1 MIFFH
6 FAKLQNSCISNT
18 EYISSYIEI
27 NFQKNLMEGSK
38 KLFLLDAYAL
48 IYRGYYAFIKNPRI
62 NSKGTDTSAILGFMN
77 SLLEIIRTQ
86 KPDYLAVAFD
96 KGGSVTR
103 SEMFT
108 EYKSNRDKTP
118 EPIILAI
125 PYIKDILTSMKIPI
139 LEKEGYEAD
148 DVIGTVAKDAEDK
161 NFKVYMVTPD
171 KDFAQLV
178 SDNIFLCK
186 PARMGNSMEIWGVDE
201 VKDKFEIDNPEQV
214 IDYLGMMGD
223 SVDNIPGLP
232 GVGDKTAKK
241 FIKQYGSLENLLQN
255 AHEITGKL
263 GEKISNNKDL
273 GVLSK
278 KLARIILDVPIDY
291 NLNDFELSKPDNT
304 AVFEVFDELEFR
316 RIKETFYKIF
326 GLDKSE
332 KSDPKK
338 DYIQGDLF
346 GNNVVDNSK
355 LNLNKSKSY
364 YQRIESSDELQ
375 YFTKKLL
382 QQKIVAFDTETE
394 GLNSLE
400 TEIVGI
406 SFSWEK
412 GKGFYLPI
420 KKDKTIQLEY
430 FNILKPFF
438 NNKEIIKVGH
448 NIKFDIKVLFKYD
461 VVVSEPIF
469 DTMVAHYLINPDMRH
484 NLDTLSESYLNYSP
498 ISIESL
504 IGKKGKNQ
512 KSMRDIPIDEVTNYA
527 SEDADLSLQL
537 KYIFDKELESNGVK
551 DIFHEI
557 EIPII
562 NVLSDM
568 EKEGINIDSTYL
580 NKLEQE
586 FEKDLNKLKKDIFNQ
601 SGEEFNLNSPK
612 QLGDILFDKL
622 KLVSK
627 PKKTK
632 TGQYSTS
639 EEVLSS
645 LADDHEIIRSILEWR
660 SLDKLQN
667 TYVKS
672 LPNEVSIRTNK
683 IHTKFNQTVTTTGR
697 LSSNSPNLQ
706 NIPIRTQNGQKIR
719 KAFIPRNDDFELM
732 AADYSQIELRVIAS
746 ISKDQNMIG
755 AFINNQDIHTI
766 TASKIYNI
774 KPDKVTREQ
783 RGNAKTVNFG
793 IIYGVSAFGLSQQ
806 TNLTRSESKLMIES
820 YFENYP
826 GLKSYMSNQ
835 IDFARTNGYVETIMG
850 RRRYLQNINSQNN
863 MIRSG
868 AERNAINA
876 PIQGSAADIIKIA
889 MIRIHNEFK
898 KQSLKSKMLLQV
910 HDELVFDVFCK
921 EKELV
926 QGIVKNTMESAV
938 KLDVPLKVDLDF
950 GKNWLEA
957 H

>member
-1 MIFFH
+1 ME
-6 FAKLQNSCISNT
+6 NS
-18 EYISSYIEI
+18 
-27 NFQKNLMEGSK
+27 KN
-38 KLFLLDAYAL
+38 LFLLDAYAL

-77 SLLEIIRTQ
+77 SLFEIIRTQ
-86 KPDYLAVAFD
+86 NPDYLAVAFD

-103 SEMFT
+103 SEMFE

-118 EPIILAI
+118 EPILVAI
-125 PYIKDILTSMKIPI
+125 PYIKEILEGMKIPI
-139 LEKEGYEAD
+139 LEKEGFEAD
-148 DVIGTVAKDAEDK
+148 DIIGTVAKDAEEN

-201 VKDKFEIDNPEQV
+201 VKDKFEVESPDQV

-255 AHEITGKL
+255 AHEVTGKL
-263 GEKISNNKDL
+263 GEKIIDNKEL

-278 KLARIILDVPIDY
+278 KLAKIILDVPIDY
-291 NLNDFELSKPDNT
+291 NLDEFKLSDPDKEI
-304 AVFEVFDELEFR
+304 VLKVFDELEFR
-316 RIKETFYKIF
+316 RIKETFFKIF
-326 GLDKSE
+326 GTNSNQLEE
-332 KSDPKK
+332 KGAEVV
-338 DYIQGDLF
+338 QGDLF
-346 GNNVVDNSK
+346 SETYNLESNKDS
-355 LNLNKSKSY
+355 LNGSKSI
-364 YQRIESSDELQ
+364 YQRIESFEEL
-375 YFTKKLL
+375 KLL
-382 QQKIVAFDTETE
+382 VEKMMKQEIVAFDTETE
-394 GLNSLE
+394 GLNALE
-400 TEIVGI
+400 TDIVGI
-406 SFSWEK
+406 SFSWQK
-412 GKGFYLPI
+412 GIGYYLPI
-420 KKDKTIQLEY
+420 KNNKSAHEKSFE
-430 FNILKPFF
+430 ILRPFF
-438 NNKEIIKVGH
+438 ESTEIIKVGH
-448 NIKFDIKVLFKYD
+448 NIKFDIQVLHKYNVKV
-461 VVVSEPIF
+461 SSPIY

-512 KSMRDIPIDEVTNYA
+512 ISMRDVSIDKITDYA
-527 SEDADLSLQL
+527 SEDSDITLQL
-537 KYIFDKELESNGVK
+537 KSIFDKEIEVNNLSK
-551 DIFHEI
+551 IFYDI
-557 EIPII
+557 EIPMI
-562 NVLSDM
+562 NVLSEM
-568 EKEGINIDSTYL
+568 ETEGIKIDTSYL
-580 NKLEQE
+580 EKLDKE
-586 FEKDLNKLKKDIFNQ
+586 FEEDLEKLKKEIFKK

-612 QLGDILFDKL
+612 QLGEILFDKL

-645 LADDHEIIRSILEWR
+645 LANDHKIIEDILEWR

-672 LPNEVSIRTNK
+672 LPNEVSSLTNRV
-683 IHTKFNQTVTTTGR
+683 HSSFNQTVTTTGR
-697 LSSNSPNLQ
+697 LSSNNPNLQ
-706 NIPIRTQNGQKIR
+706 NIPIRTANGQKIR
-719 KAFIPRNDDFELM
+719 RAFIPRGSDYILM

-746 ISKDQNMIG
+746 ISNEKNMID
-755 AFINNQDIHTI
+755 AFVNNQDIHTM
-766 TASKIYNI
+766 TASKIYNVD
-774 KPDKVTREQ
+774 PENVTREQ

-806 TNLTRSESKLMIES
+806 TDLNRSESKVMIDN
-820 YFENYP
+820 YFLNYP
-826 GLKSYMSNQ
+826 GLKKYMSDQ
-835 IDFARTNGYVETIMG
+835 IDFARNNGYVETIMG

-863 MIRSG
+863 MLRSSS
-868 AERNAINA
+868 ERNAINA

-889 MIRIHNEFK
+889 MININSELK

-910 HDELVFDVFCK
+910 HDELVFDVHK
-921 EKELV
+921 SEKD
-926 QGIVKNTMESAV
+926 QIKDIVKTTMESAV
-938 KLDVPLKVDLDF
+938 KLKVPLKIDLEF

>member
-1 MIFFH
+1 ME
-6 FAKLQNSCISNT
+6 NS
-18 EYISSYIEI
+18 
-27 NFQKNLMEGSK
+27 KN
-38 KLFLLDAYAL
+38 LFLLDAYAL

-77 SLLEIIRTQ
+77 SLFEIIRTQ
-86 KPDYLAVAFD
+86 NPDYLAVAFD

-103 SEMFT
+103 SEMFE

-118 EPIILAI
+118 EPILVAI
-125 PYIKDILTSMKIPI
+125 PYIKEILEGMKIPI
-139 LEKEGYEAD
+139 LEKEGFEAD
-148 DVIGTVAKDAEDK
+148 DIIGTVAKDAEEN

-186 PARMGNSMEIWGVDE
+186 PARMGNSMEIWGLDE
-201 VKDKFEIDNPEQV
+201 VKDKFEVESPDQV

-255 AHEITGKL
+255 AHEVTGKL
-263 GEKISNNKDL
+263 GEKIIENKEL

-278 KLARIILDVPIDY
+278 KLAKIILDVPIDY
-291 NLNDFELSKPDNT
+291 NLDEFKLSNPDKEI
-304 AVFEVFDELEFR
+304 VLKVFDELEFR
-316 RIKETFYKIF
+316 RIKETFFKIF
-326 GLDKSE
+326 GTNSSQLEE
-332 KSDPKK
+332 KGAEVV
-338 DYIQGDLF
+338 QGDLF
-346 GNNVVDNSK
+346 SETYNLESNKDS
-355 LNLNKSKSY
+355 LNDSKSI
-364 YQRIESSDELQ
+364 YQRIESFEEL
-375 YFTKKLL
+375 KLL
-382 QQKIVAFDTETE
+382 VEKMMKQKIVAFDTETE
-394 GLNSLE
+394 GLNALE
-400 TEIVGI
+400 TYIVGI
-406 SFSWEK
+406 SFSWQK
-412 GKGFYLPI
+412 GIGYYLPI
-420 KKDKTIQLEY
+420 KNNKSVHEKSFE
-430 FNILKPFF
+430 ILRPFF
-438 NNKEIIKVGH
+438 ESSEIIKVGH
-448 NIKFDIKVLFKYD
+448 NIKFDIQVLHKYNIKVL
-461 VVVSEPIF
+461 SPIY

-498 ISIESL
+498 ISIDSL

-512 KSMRDIPIDEVTNYA
+512 ISMRDVSIDKITNYA
-527 SEDADLSLQL
+527 SEDADITLQL
-537 KYIFDKELESNGVK
+537 KGIFDKEIEVNNLNK
-551 DIFHEI
+551 IFYDI
-557 EIPII
+557 EIPMIS
-562 NVLSDM
+562 VLSEM
-568 EKEGINIDSTYL
+568 ETEGIKIDTSYL
-580 NKLEQE
+580 EKLDKE
-586 FEKDLNKLKKDIFNQ
+586 FEEDLGKLKKEIFKK

-612 QLGDILFDKL
+612 QLGEILFDKL

-645 LADDHEIIRSILEWR
+645 LANDHKIIEDILEWR

-672 LPNEVSIRTNK
+672 LPKEVSSLTNRV
-683 IHTKFNQTVTTTGR
+683 HSSFNQTVTSTGR
-697 LSSNSPNLQ
+697 LSSNNPNLQ
-706 NIPIRTQNGQKIR
+706 NIPIRTANGQKIR
-719 KAFIPRNDDFELM
+719 RAFIPRNSDYILM

-746 ISKDQNMIG
+746 ISNEENMID
-755 AFINNQDIHTI
+755 AFVNNQDIHTM
-766 TASKIYNI
+766 TASKIYNVE
-774 KPDKVTREQ
+774 PENVTREQ

-806 TNLTRSESKLMIES
+806 TDLNRSESKVMIDN
-820 YFENYP
+820 YFINYP
-826 GLKSYMSNQ
+826 GLKKYMSDQ
-835 IDFARTNGYVETIMG
+835 IDFARNNGYVETIMG

-863 MIRSG
+863 MLRSG

-889 MIRIHNEFK
+889 MININSEFK

-910 HDELVFDVFCK
+910 HDELVFDVHNS
-921 EKELV
+921 EKD
-926 QGIVKNTMESAV
+926 QIKDIVKTTMESAV
-938 KLDVPLKVDLDF
+938 KLKVPLNIDLEF

>member
-1 MIFFH
+1 ME
-6 FAKLQNSCISNT
+6 NS
-18 EYISSYIEI
+18 
-27 NFQKNLMEGSK
+27 KN
-38 KLFLLDAYAL
+38 LFLLDAYAL

-77 SLLEIIRTQ
+77 SLFEIIRTQ
-86 KPDYLAVAFD
+86 NPDYLAVAFD

-103 SEMFT
+103 SEMFE

-118 EPIILAI
+118 EPILVAI
-125 PYIKDILTSMKIPI
+125 PYIKKILEGMKIPI
-139 LEKEGYEAD
+139 LEKEGFEAD
-148 DVIGTVAKDAEDK
+148 DIIGTVAKDAEEN

-186 PARMGNSMEIWGVDE
+186 PARMGNSMEVWGVDE
-201 VKDKFEIDNPEQV
+201 VKDKFEVESPDQV

-255 AHEITGKL
+255 AHEVTGKL
-263 GEKISNNKDL
+263 GEKIIENKEL

-278 KLARIILDVPIDY
+278 KLAKIILDVPIDY
-291 NLNDFELSKPDNT
+291 NLAEFKLSDPDKEI
-304 AVFEVFDELEFR
+304 VLKVFDELEFR
-316 RIKETFYKIF
+316 RIKETFFKIF
-326 GLDKSE
+326 GTISSPIEE
-332 KSDPKK
+332 KGAEVV
-338 DYIQGDLF
+338 QGDLF
-346 GNNVVDNSK
+346 SETYNLESNKDS
-355 LNLNKSKSY
+355 LNDSKSI
-364 YQRIESSDELQ
+364 YQRIESFEEL
-375 YFTKKLL
+375 KLL
-382 QQKIVAFDTETE
+382 VEKMMKQEIVAFDTETE
-394 GLNSLE
+394 GLNALE
-400 TEIVGI
+400 TDIVGI
-406 SFSWEK
+406 SFSWQK
-412 GKGFYLPI
+412 GIGYYLPV
-420 KKDKTIQLEY
+420 KNNKSVHEKSFE
-430 FNILKPFF
+430 ILKPFF
-438 NNKEIIKVGH
+438 ESTEIIKVGH
-448 NIKFDIKVLFKYD
+448 NIKFDIQVLHKYNVKV
-461 VVVSEPIF
+461 SSPIY

-512 KSMRDIPIDEVTNYA
+512 ISMRDVSIDKITDYA
-527 SEDADLSLQL
+527 SEDADITLQL
-537 KYIFDKELESNGVK
+537 KSIFDKEIEVNNLGK
-551 DIFHEI
+551 IFYDI
-557 EIPII
+557 EIPMI
-562 NVLSDM
+562 NVLSEM
-568 EKEGINIDSTYL
+568 ETEGIKIDISYL
-580 NKLEQE
+580 EKLDKE
-586 FEKDLNKLKKDIFNQ
+586 FEEDLEKLKKEIFKK

-612 QLGDILFDKL
+612 QLGEILFDKL

-645 LADDHEIIRSILEWR
+645 LANDHKIIEDILEWR

-672 LPNEVSIRTNK
+672 LPNEVSSLTNRV
-683 IHTKFNQTVTTTGR
+683 HSSFNQTVTTTGR
-697 LSSNSPNLQ
+697 LSSNNPNLQ
-706 NIPIRTQNGQKIR
+706 NIPIRTANGQKIR
-719 KAFIPRNDDFELM
+719 RAFIPRGIDYILM

-746 ISKDQNMIG
+746 MSNEKNMID
-755 AFINNQDIHTI
+755 AFVNNQDIHTM
-766 TASKIYNI
+766 TASKIYNVD
-774 KPDKVTREQ
+774 PENVTREQ

-806 TNLTRSESKLMIES
+806 TDLNRSESKVMIDN
-820 YFENYP
+820 YFLNYP
-826 GLKSYMSNQ
+826 GLKKYMSDQ
-835 IDFARTNGYVETIMG
+835 IDFARNNGYVETIMG

-863 MIRSG
+863 MLRSSS
-868 AERNAINA
+868 ERNAINA

-889 MIRIHNEFK
+889 MININSELK

-910 HDELVFDVFCK
+910 HDELVFDVHK
-921 EKELV
+921 SEKD
-926 QGIVKNTMESAV
+926 QIKDIVKTTMESAV
-938 KLDVPLKVDLDF
+938 KLKVPLKIDLEF

>member
-1 MIFFH
+1 ME
-6 FAKLQNSCISNT
+6 NS
-18 EYISSYIEI
+18 
-27 NFQKNLMEGSK
+27 KN
-38 KLFLLDAYAL
+38 LFLLDAYAL

-77 SLLEIIRTQ
+77 SLFEIIRTQ
-86 KPDYLAVAFD
+86 NPDYLAVAFD

-103 SEMFT
+103 SEMFE

-118 EPIILAI
+118 EPILVAI
-125 PYIKDILTSMKIPI
+125 PYIKEILEGMKIPI
-139 LEKEGYEAD
+139 LEKEGFEAD
-148 DVIGTVAKDAEDK
+148 DIIGTVAKDAEEN

-201 VKDKFEIDNPEQV
+201 VKDKFEVESPDQV

-255 AHEITGKL
+255 AHEVTGKL
-263 GEKISNNKDL
+263 GEKIIENKEL

-278 KLARIILDVPIDY
+278 KLAKIILDVPIDY
-291 NLNDFELSKPDNT
+291 NLDEFKLSDPDKEI
-304 AVFEVFDELEFR
+304 VLKVFDELEFR
-316 RIKETFYKIF
+316 RIKETFFKIF
-326 GLDKSE
+326 GTNSSQIEE
-332 KSDPKK
+332 KGAEVV
-338 DYIQGDLF
+338 QGDLF
-346 GNNVVDNSK
+346 SETYNLESNKDS
-355 LNLNKSKSY
+355 LNDSKSI
-364 YQRIESSDELQ
+364 YQRIESFEEL
-375 YFTKKLL
+375 KLL
-382 QQKIVAFDTETE
+382 VEKMMKQEIVAFDTETE
-394 GLNSLE
+394 GLNALE
-400 TEIVGI
+400 TDIVGI
-406 SFSWEK
+406 SFSWQK
-412 GKGFYLPI
+412 GIGYYLPI
-420 KKDKTIQLEY
+420 KNNKSVHEKSFE
-430 FNILKPFF
+430 ILRPFF
-438 NNKEIIKVGH
+438 ESTEIIKVGH
-448 NIKFDIKVLFKYD
+448 NIKFDIQVLHKYNVKV
-461 VVVSEPIF
+461 SSPIY

-512 KSMRDIPIDEVTNYA
+512 ISMRDVSIDKITDYA
-527 SEDADLSLQL
+527 SEDADITLQL
-537 KYIFDKELESNGVK
+537 KSIFDKEIEVNNLGK
-551 DIFHEI
+551 IFYDI
-557 EIPII
+557 EIPMI
-562 NVLSDM
+562 NVLSEM
-568 EKEGINIDSTYL
+568 ETEGIKIDTSYL
-580 NKLEQE
+580 EKLDKE
-586 FEKDLNKLKKDIFNQ
+586 FEEDLEKLKKEIFKK

-612 QLGDILFDKL
+612 QLGEILFDKL

-645 LADDHEIIRSILEWR
+645 LANDHKIIEDILEWR

-672 LPNEVSIRTNK
+672 LPNEVSSLTNRV
-683 IHTKFNQTVTTTGR
+683 HSSFNQTVTTTGR
-697 LSSNSPNLQ
+697 LSSNNPNLQ
-706 NIPIRTQNGQKIR
+706 NIPIRTANGQKIR
-719 KAFIPRNDDFELM
+719 RAFIPRGSDYILM

-746 ISKDQNMIG
+746 MSNEEKMID
-755 AFINNQDIHTI
+755 AFVNNQDIHTM
-766 TASKIYNI
+766 TASKIYNVD
-774 KPDKVTREQ
+774 PENVTREQ

-806 TNLTRSESKLMIES
+806 TDLNRSESKVMIDN
-820 YFENYP
+820 YFLNYP
-826 GLKSYMSNQ
+826 GLKKYMSDQ
-835 IDFARTNGYVETIMG
+835 IDFARNNGYVETIMG

-863 MIRSG
+863 MLRSSS
-868 AERNAINA
+868 ERNAINA

-889 MIRIHNEFK
+889 MININSELK

-910 HDELVFDVFCK
+910 HDELVFDVHK
-921 EKELV
+921 SEKD
-926 QGIVKNTMESAV
+926 QIKDIVKTTMESAV
-938 KLDVPLKVDLDF
+938 KLKVPLKIDLEF

>member
-1 MIFFH
+1 ME
-6 FAKLQNSCISNT
+6 NS
-18 EYISSYIEI
+18 
-27 NFQKNLMEGSK
+27 KN
-38 KLFLLDAYAL
+38 LFLLDAYAL

-77 SLLEIIRTQ
+77 SLFEIIRTQ
-86 KPDYLAVAFD
+86 NPDYLAVAFD

-103 SEMFT
+103 SEMFE

-118 EPIILAI
+118 EPILVAI
-125 PYIKDILTSMKIPI
+125 PYIKEILEGMKIPI
-139 LEKEGYEAD
+139 LEKEGFEAD
-148 DVIGTVAKDAEDK
+148 DIIGTVAKDAEEN

-201 VKDKFEIDNPEQV
+201 VKDKFEVESPDQV

-255 AHEITGKL
+255 AHEVTGKL
-263 GEKISNNKDL
+263 GEKIIENKEL

-278 KLARIILDVPIDY
+278 KLAKIILDVPIDY
-291 NLNDFELSKPDNT
+291 NLDEFKLSDPDKEI
-304 AVFEVFDELEFR
+304 VLKVFDELEFR
-316 RIKETFYKIF
+316 RIKETFFKIF
-326 GLDKSE
+326 GTNSNPIEE
-332 KSDPKK
+332 KGAEVV
-338 DYIQGDLF
+338 QGDLF
-346 GNNVVDNSK
+346 SETYNLESNKDS
-355 LNLNKSKSY
+355 LNGSKSI
-364 YQRIESSDELQ
+364 YQRIESFEEL
-375 YFTKKLL
+375 KLL
-382 QQKIVAFDTETE
+382 VEKMMKQEIVAFDTETE
-394 GLNSLE
+394 GLNALE
-400 TEIVGI
+400 TDIVGI
-406 SFSWEK
+406 SFSWQK
-412 GKGFYLPI
+412 GIGYYLPI
-420 KKDKTIQLEY
+420 KNNKSAHEKSFE
-430 FNILKPFF
+430 ILRPFF
-438 NNKEIIKVGH
+438 ESTEIIKVGH
-448 NIKFDIKVLFKYD
+448 NIKFDIQVLHKYNVKV
-461 VVVSEPIF
+461 SSPIY

-512 KSMRDIPIDEVTNYA
+512 ISMRDVSIDKITDYA
-527 SEDADLSLQL
+527 SEDADITLQL
-537 KYIFDKELESNGVK
+537 KSIFDKEIEVNNLSK
-551 DIFHEI
+551 IFYDI
-557 EIPII
+557 EIPMI
-562 NVLSDM
+562 NVLSEM
-568 EKEGINIDSTYL
+568 ETEGIKIDTSYL
-580 NKLEQE
+580 EKLDKE
-586 FEKDLNKLKKDIFNQ
+586 FEEDLEKLKKEIFKK

-612 QLGDILFDKL
+612 QLGEILFDKL

-645 LADDHEIIRSILEWR
+645 LANDHKIIEDILEWR

-672 LPNEVSIRTNK
+672 LPNEVSSLTNRV
-683 IHTKFNQTVTTTGR
+683 HSSFNQTVTTTGR
-697 LSSNSPNLQ
+697 LSSNNPNLQ
-706 NIPIRTQNGQKIR
+706 NIPIRTANGQKIR
-719 KAFIPRNDDFELM
+719 RAFIPRGSDYILM

-746 ISKDQNMIG
+746 MSNEKNMID
-755 AFINNQDIHTI
+755 AFVNNQDIHTM
-766 TASKIYNI
+766 TASKIYNVD
-774 KPDKVTREQ
+774 PENVTREQ

-806 TNLTRSESKLMIES
+806 TDLNRSESKVMIDN
-820 YFENYP
+820 YFLNYP
-826 GLKSYMSNQ
+826 GLKKYMSDQ
-835 IDFARTNGYVETIMG
+835 IDFARNNGYVETIMG

-863 MIRSG
+863 MLRSSS
-868 AERNAINA
+868 ERNAINA

-889 MIRIHNEFK
+889 MININSELK

-910 HDELVFDVFCK
+910 HDELVFDVHK
-921 EKELV
+921 SEKD
-926 QGIVKNTMESAV
+926 QIKDIVKTTMESAV
-938 KLDVPLKVDLDF
+938 KLKVPLKIDLEF

>member
-1 MIFFH
+1 ME
-6 FAKLQNSCISNT
+6 NS
-18 EYISSYIEI
+18 
-27 NFQKNLMEGSK
+27 KN
-38 KLFLLDAYAL
+38 LFLLDAYAL

-77 SLLEIIRTQ
+77 SLFEIIRTQ
-86 KPDYLAVAFD
+86 NPDYLAVAFD

-103 SEMFT
+103 SEMFE

-118 EPIILAI
+118 EPILVAI
-125 PYIKDILTSMKIPI
+125 PYIKEILEGMKIPI
-139 LEKEGYEAD
+139 LEKEGFEAD
-148 DVIGTVAKDAEDK
+148 DIIGTVAKDAEEN

-201 VKDKFEIDNPEQV
+201 VKDKFEVESPDQV

-255 AHEITGKL
+255 AHEVTGKL
-263 GEKISNNKDL
+263 GEKIIENKEL

-278 KLARIILDVPIDY
+278 KLAKIILDVPIDY
-291 NLNDFELSKPDNT
+291 NLDEFKLSDPDKEI
-304 AVFEVFDELEFR
+304 VLKVFDELEFR
-316 RIKETFYKIF
+316 RIKETFFKIF
-326 GLDKSE
+326 GTNSNQLEE
-332 KSDPKK
+332 KGAEVV
-338 DYIQGDLF
+338 QGDLF
-346 GNNVVDNSK
+346 SETYNLESNKDS
-355 LNLNKSKSY
+355 LNDSKSI
-364 YQRIESSDELQ
+364 YQRIESFEEL
-375 YFTKKLL
+375 KLL
-382 QQKIVAFDTETE
+382 VEKMMKQEIVAFDTETE
-394 GLNSLE
+394 GLNALE
-400 TEIVGI
+400 TDIVGI
-406 SFSWEK
+406 SFSWQK
-412 GKGFYLPI
+412 GIGYYLPI
-420 KKDKTIQLEY
+420 KNNKSVHEKSFE
-430 FNILKPFF
+430 ILKPFF
-438 NNKEIIKVGH
+438 ESTEIIKVGH
-448 NIKFDIKVLFKYD
+448 NIKFDIQVLHKYNVKV
-461 VVVSEPIF
+461 SSPIY

-512 KSMRDIPIDEVTNYA
+512 ISMRDVSIDKITDYA
-527 SEDADLSLQL
+527 SEDADITLQL
-537 KYIFDKELESNGVK
+537 KSIFDKEIEVNNLSK
-551 DIFHEI
+551 IFYDI
-557 EIPII
+557 EIPMI
-562 NVLSDM
+562 NVLSEM
-568 EKEGINIDSTYL
+568 ETEGIKIDTSYL
-580 NKLEQE
+580 EKLDKE
-586 FEKDLNKLKKDIFNQ
+586 FEEDLEKLKKEIFKK

-612 QLGDILFDKL
+612 QLGEILFDKL

-645 LADDHEIIRSILEWR
+645 LANDHKIIEDILEWR

-672 LPNEVSIRTNK
+672 LPNEVSSLTNRV
-683 IHTKFNQTVTTTGR
+683 HSSFNQTVTTTGR
-697 LSSNSPNLQ
+697 LSSNNPNLQ
-706 NIPIRTQNGQKIR
+706 NIPIRTANGQKIR
-719 KAFIPRNDDFELM
+719 RAFIPRGSDYILM

-746 ISKDQNMIG
+746 MSNEKNMID
-755 AFINNQDIHTI
+755 AFVNNQDIHTM
-766 TASKIYNI
+766 TASKIYNVD
-774 KPDKVTREQ
+774 PENVTREQ

-806 TNLTRSESKLMIES
+806 TDLNRSESKVMIDN
-820 YFENYP
+820 YFLNYP
-826 GLKSYMSNQ
+826 GLKKYMSDQ
-835 IDFARTNGYVETIMG
+835 IDFARNNGYVETIMG

-863 MIRSG
+863 MLRSSS
-868 AERNAINA
+868 ERNAINA

-889 MIRIHNEFK
+889 MININSELK

-910 HDELVFDVFCK
+910 HDELVFDVHK
-921 EKELV
+921 SEKD
-926 QGIVKNTMESAV
+926 QIKDIVKTTMESAV
-938 KLDVPLKVDLDF
+938 KLKVPLKIDLEF

>member
-1 MIFFH
+1 ME
-6 FAKLQNSCISNT
+6 NS
-18 EYISSYIEI
+18 
-27 NFQKNLMEGSK
+27 KN
-38 KLFLLDAYAL
+38 LFLLDAYAL

-77 SLLEIIRTQ
+77 SLFEIIRTQ
-86 KPDYLAVAFD
+86 NPDYLAVAFD

-103 SEMFT
+103 SEMFE

-118 EPIILAI
+118 EPILVAI
-125 PYIKDILTSMKIPI
+125 PYIKEILEGMKIPI
-139 LEKEGYEAD
+139 LEKEGFEAD
-148 DVIGTVAKDAEDK
+148 DIIGTVAKDAEEN

-201 VKDKFEIDNPEQV
+201 VKDKFEVESPDQV

-255 AHEITGKL
+255 AHEVTGKL
-263 GEKISNNKDL
+263 GEKIIENKEL

-278 KLARIILDVPIDY
+278 KLAKIILDVPIDY
-291 NLNDFELSKPDNT
+291 NLDEFKLSDPDKEI
-304 AVFEVFDELEFR
+304 VLKVFDELEFR
-316 RIKETFYKIF
+316 RIKETFFKIF
-326 GLDKSE
+326 GTNSNQLEE
-332 KSDPKK
+332 KGAEVV
-338 DYIQGDLF
+338 QGDLF
-346 GNNVVDNSK
+346 SETYNLESNKDS
-355 LNLNKSKSY
+355 LNGSKSI
-364 YQRIESSDELQ
+364 YQRIESFEEL
-375 YFTKKLL
+375 KLL
-382 QQKIVAFDTETE
+382 VEKMMKQEIVAFDTETE
-394 GLNSLE
+394 GLNALE
-400 TEIVGI
+400 TDIVGI
-406 SFSWEK
+406 SFSWQK
-412 GKGFYLPI
+412 GIGYYLPI
-420 KKDKTIQLEY
+420 KNNKSAHEKSFE
-430 FNILKPFF
+430 ILRPFF
-438 NNKEIIKVGH
+438 ESTEIIKVGH
-448 NIKFDIKVLFKYD
+448 NIKFDIQVLHKYNVKV
-461 VVVSEPIF
+461 SSPIY

-512 KSMRDIPIDEVTNYA
+512 ISMRDVSIDKITDYA
-527 SEDADLSLQL
+527 SEDSDITLQL
-537 KYIFDKELESNGVK
+537 KSIFDKEIEVNNLSK
-551 DIFHEI
+551 IFYDI
-557 EIPII
+557 EIPMI
-562 NVLSDM
+562 NVLSEM
-568 EKEGINIDSTYL
+568 ETEGIKIDTSYL
-580 NKLEQE
+580 EKLDKE
-586 FEKDLNKLKKDIFNQ
+586 FEEDLEKLKKEIFKK

-612 QLGDILFDKL
+612 QLGEILFDKL

-645 LADDHEIIRSILEWR
+645 LANDHKIIEDILEWR

-672 LPNEVSIRTNK
+672 LPNEVSSLTNRV
-683 IHTKFNQTVTTTGR
+683 HSSFNQTVTTTGR
-697 LSSNSPNLQ
+697 LSSNNPNLQ
-706 NIPIRTQNGQKIR
+706 NIPIRTANGQKIR
-719 KAFIPRNDDFELM
+719 RAFIPRGSDYILM

-746 ISKDQNMIG
+746 MSNEENMID
-755 AFINNQDIHTI
+755 AFVNNQDIHTM
-766 TASKIYNI
+766 TASKIYNVD
-774 KPDKVTREQ
+774 PENVTREQ

-806 TNLTRSESKLMIES
+806 TDLNRSESKVMIDN
-820 YFENYP
+820 YFLNYP
-826 GLKSYMSNQ
+826 GLKKYMSDQ
-835 IDFARTNGYVETIMG
+835 IDFARNNGYVETIMG

-863 MIRSG
+863 MLRSSS
-868 AERNAINA
+868 ERNAINA

-889 MIRIHNEFK
+889 MININSELK

-910 HDELVFDVFCK
+910 HDELVFDVHK
-921 EKELV
+921 SEKD
-926 QGIVKNTMESAV
+926 QIKDIVKTTMESAV
-938 KLDVPLKVDLDF
+938 KLKVPLKIDLEF

>member
-1 MIFFH
+1 ME
-6 FAKLQNSCISNT
+6 NS
-18 EYISSYIEI
+18 
-27 NFQKNLMEGSK
+27 KN
-38 KLFLLDAYAL
+38 LFLLDAYAL

-77 SLLEIIRTQ
+77 SLFEIIRTQ
-86 KPDYLAVAFD
+86 NPDYLAVAFD

-103 SEMFT
+103 SEMFE

-118 EPIILAI
+118 EPILVAI
-125 PYIKDILTSMKIPI
+125 PYIKEILEGMKIPI
-139 LEKEGYEAD
+139 LEKEGFEAD
-148 DVIGTVAKDAEDK
+148 DIIGTVAKDAEEN

-178 SDNIFLCK
+178 SHNVFLCK

-201 VKDKFEIDNPEQV
+201 VKDKFEVESPDQV

-255 AHEITGKL
+255 AHEVTGKL
-263 GEKISNNKDL
+263 GEKIIENKEL

-278 KLARIILDVPIDY
+278 KLAKIILDVPIDY
-291 NLNDFELSKPDNT
+291 NLDEFKLSDPDKEI
-304 AVFEVFDELEFR
+304 VLKVFDELEFR
-316 RIKETFYKIF
+316 RIKETFFKIF
-326 GLDKSE
+326 GTNSSQLEE
-332 KSDPKK
+332 KGAEVV
-338 DYIQGDLF
+338 QGDLF
-346 GNNVVDNSK
+346 SETYNLESNKDS
-355 LNLNKSKSY
+355 LNDSKSI
-364 YQRIESSDELQ
+364 YQRIESFEEL
-375 YFTKKLL
+375 KLL
-382 QQKIVAFDTETE
+382 VEKMMKQEIVAFDTETE
-394 GLNSLE
+394 GLNALE
-400 TEIVGI
+400 TDIVGI
-406 SFSWEK
+406 SFSWQK
-412 GKGFYLPI
+412 GIGYYLPI
-420 KKDKTIQLEY
+420 KNNKSVHEKSFE
-430 FNILKPFF
+430 ILKPFF
-438 NNKEIIKVGH
+438 ESTEIIKVGH
-448 NIKFDIKVLFKYD
+448 NIKFDIQVLHKYNVKV
-461 VVVSEPIF
+461 SSPIY

-512 KSMRDIPIDEVTNYA
+512 ISMRDVSIDKITDYA
-527 SEDADLSLQL
+527 SEDADITLQL
-537 KYIFDKELESNGVK
+537 KSIFDKEIEVNNLSK
-551 DIFHEI
+551 IFYDI
-557 EIPII
+557 EIPMI
-562 NVLSDM
+562 NVLSEM
-568 EKEGINIDSTYL
+568 ETEGIKIDTSYL
-580 NKLEQE
+580 EKLDKE
-586 FEKDLNKLKKDIFNQ
+586 FEEDLEKLKKEIFKK

-612 QLGDILFDKL
+612 QLGEILFDKL

-645 LADDHEIIRSILEWR
+645 LANDHKIIEDILEWR

-672 LPNEVSIRTNK
+672 LPNEVSSLTNRV
-683 IHTKFNQTVTTTGR
+683 HSSFNQTVTTTGR
-697 LSSNSPNLQ
+697 LSSNNPNLQ
-706 NIPIRTQNGQKIR
+706 NIPIRTANGQKIR
-719 KAFIPRNDDFELM
+719 RAFIPRGSDYILM

-746 ISKDQNMIG
+746 MSNEKNMID
-755 AFINNQDIHTI
+755 AFVNNQDIHTM
-766 TASKIYNI
+766 TASKIYNVD
-774 KPDKVTREQ
+774 PENVTREQ

-806 TNLTRSESKLMIES
+806 TDLNRSESKVMIDN
-820 YFENYP
+820 YFLNYP
-826 GLKSYMSNQ
+826 GLKKYMSDQ
-835 IDFARTNGYVETIMG
+835 IDFARNNGYVETIMG

-863 MIRSG
+863 MLRSSS
-868 AERNAINA
+868 ERNAINA

-889 MIRIHNEFK
+889 MININSELK

-910 HDELVFDVFCK
+910 HDELVFDVHK
-921 EKELV
+921 SEKD
-926 QGIVKNTMESAV
+926 QIKDIVKTTMESAV
-938 KLDVPLKVDLDF
+938 KLKVPLKIDLEF

>member
-1 MIFFH
+1 MD
-6 FAKLQNSCISNT
+6 
-18 EYISSYIEI
+18 
-27 NFQKNLMEGSK
+27 GSK

-273 GVLSK
+273 GILSK

-326 GLDKSE
+326 GLEKSE
-332 KSDPKK
+332 KNDPKK
-338 DYIQGDLF
+338 EYIQGDLF
-346 GNNVVDNSK
+346 GNNVVDDSK

-406 SFSWEK
+406 SFSWES

-461 VVVSEPIF
+461 VVVSEPI
-469 DTMVAHYLINPDMRH
+469 
-484 NLDTLSESYLNYSP
+484 
-498 ISIESL
+498 
-504 IGKKGKNQ
+504 
-512 KSMRDIPIDEVTNYA
+512 
-527 SEDADLSLQL
+527 
-537 KYIFDKELESNGVK
+537 
-551 DIFHEI
+551 
-557 EIPII
+557 
-562 NVLSDM
+562 
-568 EKEGINIDSTYL
+568 
-580 NKLEQE
+580 
-586 FEKDLNKLKKDIFNQ
+586 
-601 SGEEFNLNSPK
+601 
-612 QLGDILFDKL
+612 
-622 KLVSK
+622 
-627 PKKTK
+627 
-632 TGQYSTS
+632 
-639 EEVLSS
+639 
-645 LADDHEIIRSILEWR
+645 
-660 SLDKLQN
+660 
-667 TYVKS
+667 
-672 LPNEVSIRTNK
+672 
-683 IHTKFNQTVTTTGR
+683 
-697 LSSNSPNLQ
+697 
-706 NIPIRTQNGQKIR
+706 
-719 KAFIPRNDDFELM
+719 
-732 AADYSQIELRVIAS
+732 
-746 ISKDQNMIG
+746 
-755 AFINNQDIHTI
+755 
-766 TASKIYNI
+766 
-774 KPDKVTREQ
+774 
-783 RGNAKTVNFG
+783 
-793 IIYGVSAFGLSQQ
+793 
-806 TNLTRSESKLMIES
+806 
-820 YFENYP
+820 
-826 GLKSYMSNQ
+826 
-835 IDFARTNGYVETIMG
+835 
-850 RRRYLQNINSQNN
+850 
-863 MIRSG
+863 
-868 AERNAINA
+868 
-876 PIQGSAADIIKIA
+876 
-889 MIRIHNEFK
+889 
-898 KQSLKSKMLLQV
+898 
-910 HDELVFDVFCK
+910 
-921 EKELV
+921 
-926 QGIVKNTMESAV
+926 
-938 KLDVPLKVDLDF
+938 
-950 GKNWLEA
+950 
-957 H
+957 

>member
-1 MIFFH
+1 MD
-6 FAKLQNSCISNT
+6 
-18 EYISSYIEI
+18 
-27 NFQKNLMEGSK
+27 GSK

-273 GVLSK
+273 GILSK

-291 NLNDFELSKPDNT
+291 NLSDFELSKPDNT

-326 GLDKSE
+326 GLE
-332 KSDPKK
+332 KSKK
-338 DYIQGDLF
+338 SDLKKEYIQGDLF
-346 GNNVVDNSK
+346 GNNVVDDSK

-406 SFSWEK
+406 SFSWES

-461 VVVSEPIF
+461 VVVSEPIY

-512 KSMRDIPIDEVTNYA
+512 KSMRDISIDEVTNYA

-537 KYIFDKELESNGVK
+537 KYVFDKELESNGVQ
-551 DIFHEI
+551 DIFREI

-622 KLVSK
+622 KLVLK

-746 ISKDQNMIG
+746 ISKDQNMID

-910 HDELVFDVFCK
+910 HDELVFDVFYQ

-926 QGIVKNTMESAV
+926 EEIVKNTMESAV

>member
-1 MIFFH
+1 ME
-6 FAKLQNSCISNT
+6 NS
-18 EYISSYIEI
+18 
-27 NFQKNLMEGSK
+27 KN
-38 KLFLLDAYAL
+38 LFLLDAYAL

-77 SLLEIIRTQ
+77 SLFEIIRTQ
-86 KPDYLAVAFD
+86 NPDYLAVAFD

-103 SEMFT
+103 SEMFE

-118 EPIILAI
+118 EPILVAI
-125 PYIKDILTSMKIPI
+125 PYIKEILEGMKIPI
-139 LEKEGYEAD
+139 LEKEGFEAD
-148 DVIGTVAKDAEDK
+148 DIIGTVAKDAEEN

-201 VKDKFEIDNPEQV
+201 VKDKFEVESPDQV

-255 AHEITGKL
+255 AHEVTGKL
-263 GEKISNNKDL
+263 GEKIIENKEL

-278 KLARIILDVPIDY
+278 KLAKIILDVPIDY
-291 NLNDFELSKPDNT
+291 NLDEFKLSDPDKEI
-304 AVFEVFDELEFR
+304 VLKVFDELEFR
-316 RIKETFYKIF
+316 RIKETFFKIF
-326 GLDKSE
+326 GTNSSQLEE
-332 KSDPKK
+332 KGAEVV
-338 DYIQGDLF
+338 QGDLF
-346 GNNVVDNSK
+346 SETYNLESNKDS
-355 LNLNKSKSY
+355 LNGSKSI
-364 YQRIESSDELQ
+364 YQRIESFEEL
-375 YFTKKLL
+375 KLL
-382 QQKIVAFDTETE
+382 VEKMMKQEIVAFDTETE
-394 GLNSLE
+394 GLNALE
-400 TEIVGI
+400 TDIVGI
-406 SFSWEK
+406 SFSWQK
-412 GKGFYLPI
+412 GIGYYLPV
-420 KKDKTIQLEY
+420 KNNKSVHEKSFE
-430 FNILKPFF
+430 ILKPFF
-438 NNKEIIKVGH
+438 ESTEIIKVGH
-448 NIKFDIKVLFKYD
+448 NIKFDIQVLHKYNVKV
-461 VVVSEPIF
+461 SSPIY

-512 KSMRDIPIDEVTNYA
+512 ISMRDVSIDKITDYA
-527 SEDADLSLQL
+527 SEDADITLQL
-537 KYIFDKELESNGVK
+537 KSIFDKEIEVNNLGK
-551 DIFHEI
+551 IFYDI
-557 EIPII
+557 EIPMI
-562 NVLSDM
+562 NVLSEM
-568 EKEGINIDSTYL
+568 ETEGIKIDISYL
-580 NKLEQE
+580 EKLDKE
-586 FEKDLNKLKKDIFNQ
+586 FEEDLEKLKKEIFKK

-612 QLGDILFDKL
+612 QLGEILFDKL

-645 LADDHEIIRSILEWR
+645 LANDHKIIEDILEWR

-672 LPNEVSIRTNK
+672 LPNEVSSLTNRV
-683 IHTKFNQTVTTTGR
+683 HSSFNQTVTTTGR
-697 LSSNSPNLQ
+697 LSSNNPNLQ
-706 NIPIRTQNGQKIR
+706 NIPIRTANGQKIR
-719 KAFIPRNDDFELM
+719 RAFVPRGIDYILM

-746 ISKDQNMIG
+746 ISNEKNMID
-755 AFINNQDIHTI
+755 AFVNNQDIHTM
-766 TASKIYNI
+766 TASKIYNVD
-774 KPDKVTREQ
+774 PENVTREQ

-806 TNLTRSESKLMIES
+806 TDLNRSESKVMIDN
-820 YFENYP
+820 YFLNYP
-826 GLKSYMSNQ
+826 GLKKYMSDQ
-835 IDFARTNGYVETIMG
+835 IDFARNNGYVETIMG

-863 MIRSG
+863 MLRSSS
-868 AERNAINA
+868 ERNAINA

-889 MIRIHNEFK
+889 MININSELK

-910 HDELVFDVFCK
+910 HDELVFDVHK
-921 EKELV
+921 SEKD
-926 QGIVKNTMESAV
+926 QIKDIVKTTMESAV
-938 KLDVPLKVDLDF
+938 KLKVPLKIDLEF

>member
-1 MIFFH
+1 ME
-6 FAKLQNSCISNT
+6 NS
-18 EYISSYIEI
+18 
-27 NFQKNLMEGSK
+27 KN
-38 KLFLLDAYAL
+38 LFLLDAYAL

-77 SLLEIIRTQ
+77 SLFEIIRTQ
-86 KPDYLAVAFD
+86 NPDYLAVAFD

-103 SEMFT
+103 SEMFE

-118 EPIILAI
+118 EPILVAI
-125 PYIKDILTSMKIPI
+125 PYIKEILEGMKIPI
-139 LEKEGYEAD
+139 LEKEGFEAD
-148 DVIGTVAKDAEDK
+148 DIIGTVAKDAEEN

-201 VKDKFEIDNPEQV
+201 VKDKFEVESPDQV

-255 AHEITGKL
+255 AHEVTGKL
-263 GEKISNNKDL
+263 GEKIIDNKEL

-278 KLARIILDVPIDY
+278 KLAKIILDVPIDY
-291 NLNDFELSKPDNT
+291 NLDEFKLSDPDKEI
-304 AVFEVFDELEFR
+304 VLKVFDELEFR
-316 RIKETFYKIF
+316 RIKETFFKIF
-326 GLDKSE
+326 GTNSSQIEE
-332 KSDPKK
+332 KGAEVV
-338 DYIQGDLF
+338 QGDLF
-346 GNNVVDNSK
+346 SETYNLESNKDS
-355 LNLNKSKSY
+355 LNGSKSI
-364 YQRIESSDELQ
+364 YQRIESFEEL
-375 YFTKKLL
+375 KLL
-382 QQKIVAFDTETE
+382 VEKMMKQEIVAFDTETE
-394 GLNSLE
+394 GLNALE
-400 TEIVGI
+400 TDIVGI
-406 SFSWEK
+406 SFSWQK
-412 GKGFYLPI
+412 GIGYYLPI
-420 KKDKTIQLEY
+420 KNNKSVHEKSFE
-430 FNILKPFF
+430 ILRPFF
-438 NNKEIIKVGH
+438 ESTEIIKVGH
-448 NIKFDIKVLFKYD
+448 NIKFDIQVLHKYNVKV
-461 VVVSEPIF
+461 SSPIY

-512 KSMRDIPIDEVTNYA
+512 ISMRDVSIDKITDYA
-527 SEDADLSLQL
+527 SEDADITLQL
-537 KYIFDKELESNGVK
+537 KSIFDKEIEVNNLSK
-551 DIFHEI
+551 IFYDI
-557 EIPII
+557 EIPMI
-562 NVLSDM
+562 NVLSEM
-568 EKEGINIDSTYL
+568 ETEGIKIDTSYL
-580 NKLEQE
+580 EKLDKE
-586 FEKDLNKLKKDIFNQ
+586 FEEDLEKLKKEIFKK

-612 QLGDILFDKL
+612 QLGEILFDKL

-645 LADDHEIIRSILEWR
+645 LANDHKIIEDILEWR

-672 LPNEVSIRTNK
+672 LPNEVSSLTNRV
-683 IHTKFNQTVTTTGR
+683 HSSFNQTVTTTGR
-697 LSSNSPNLQ
+697 LSSNNPNLQ
-706 NIPIRTQNGQKIR
+706 NIPIRTANGQKIR
-719 KAFIPRNDDFELM
+719 RAFIPRGSDYILM

-746 ISKDQNMIG
+746 MSNEKNMID
-755 AFINNQDIHTI
+755 AFVNNQDIHTM
-766 TASKIYNI
+766 TASKIYNVD
-774 KPDKVTREQ
+774 PENVTREQ

-806 TNLTRSESKLMIES
+806 TDLNRSESKVMIDN
-820 YFENYP
+820 YFLNYP
-826 GLKSYMSNQ
+826 GLKKYMSDQ
-835 IDFARTNGYVETIMG
+835 IDFARNNGYVETIMG

-863 MIRSG
+863 MLRSSS
-868 AERNAINA
+868 ERNAINA

-889 MIRIHNEFK
+889 MININSELK

-910 HDELVFDVFCK
+910 HDELVFDVHK
-921 EKELV
+921 SEKD
-926 QGIVKNTMESAV
+926 QIKDIVKTTMESAV
-938 KLDVPLKVDLDF
+938 KLKVPLKIDLEF

>member
-1 MIFFH
+1 
-6 FAKLQNSCISNT
+6 
-18 EYISSYIEI
+18 
-27 NFQKNLMEGSK
+27 MESSK

-86 KPDYLAVAFD
+86 NPDYIAVAFD

-118 EPIILAI
+118 EPILIAI
-125 PYIKDILTSMKIPI
+125 PYIKEILKSMNISV

-148 DVIGTVAKDAEDK
+148 DVIGTVAKDAENN

-178 SDNIFLCK
+178 SDNVFLCK

-201 VKDKFEIDNPEQV
+201 VKDKFEVDSPEQV

-241 FIKQYGSLENLLQN
+241 FIKQYGNLETLLEKSY
-255 AHEITGKL
+255 EITGKL
-263 GEKISNNKDL
+263 GEKITDNKEL
-273 GVLSK
+273 GILSK
-278 KLARIILDVPIDY
+278 KLARIILDVPIEY
-291 NLNDFELSKPDNT
+291 KLNDFKLSDPDNKS
-304 AVFEVFDELEFR
+304 VMKIFDELEFKR
-316 RIKETFYKIF
+316 VKETFFKIF
-326 GLDKSE
+326 GFNEAKG
-332 KSDPKK
+332 K
-338 DYIQGDLF
+338 DQELIQGDLF
-346 GNNVVDNSK
+346 SGNDLVQD
-355 LNLNKSKSY
+355 KSDLISSDSY
-364 YQRIESSDELQ
+364 YQIIDSNKELE
-375 YFTKKLL
+375 YLMTKLL
-382 QQKIVAFDTETE
+382 IQKVVAFDTETE
-394 GLNSLE
+394 SLNSLD

-406 SFSWEK
+406 SFSWTEN
-412 GKGFYLPI
+412 KGFYVPI
-420 KKDKTIQLEY
+420 ANNKSLQKEY
-430 FNILKPFF
+430 FDILRPFF
-438 NNKEIIKVGH
+438 ENDQIIKVGH
-448 NIKFDIKVLFKYD
+448 NLKFDIKVLFKYD
-461 VVVSEPIF
+461 ISVSGPLY
-469 DTMVAHYLINPDMRH
+469 DTMIAHYLINPDMRH

-498 ISIESL
+498 ISIETL

-512 KSMRDIPIDEVTNYA
+512 GSMRDVPAEEVTDYA
-527 SEDADLSLQL
+527 SEDADLALQL
-537 KYIFDKELESNGVK
+537 KKIFDKELNENGVRN
-551 DIFHEI
+551 IFNDI

-562 NVLSDM
+562 NVLADM
-568 EKEGINIDSTYL
+568 EKEGINIDSSYL
-580 NKLEQE
+580 SKLDKE
-586 FEKDLNKLKKDIFNQ
+586 FEIELSKLKGGIFEM

-612 QLGDILFDKL
+612 QLGGILFEKL

-639 EEVLSS
+639 EEVLSG
-645 LADDHEIIRSILEWR
+645 LASEHEIIKNILEWR

-667 TYVKS
+667 TYVRS
-672 LPNEVSIRTNK
+672 LPNEVDKRTGR

-697 LSSNSPNLQ
+697 LSSNNPNLQ
-706 NIPIRTQNGQKIR
+706 NIPIRTLNGQKIR
-719 KAFIPRNDDFELM
+719 EAFIPRSEEFELL

-746 ISKDQNMIG
+746 ISKDKNMVD
-755 AFINNQDIHTI
+755 AFIKNQDIHTI
-766 TASKIYNI
+766 TAAKIYNVD
-774 KPDKVTREQ
+774 PDDVSREQ

-806 TNLTRSESKLMIES
+806 TNLSRAESKIMIDS

-826 GLKSYMSNQ
+826 GLKDYMSSQ
-835 IDFARTNGYVETIMG
+835 IDFARNNGYVQTIMG

-863 MIRSG
+863 MLRSG

-889 MIRIHNEFK
+889 MIRVHEKFK
-898 KQSLKSKMLLQV
+898 EQSLKSKMLLQV
-910 HDELVFDVFCK
+910 HDELVFDVYK
-921 EKELV
+921 SEKK
-926 QGIVKNTMESAV
+926 IVKTIVKDTMESAV
-938 KLDVPLKVDLDF
+938 KLLVPLKIDLEF
-950 GKNWLEA
+950 GRNWLEA

>member
-1 MIFFH
+1 ME
-6 FAKLQNSCISNT
+6 NS
-18 EYISSYIEI
+18 
-27 NFQKNLMEGSK
+27 KN
-38 KLFLLDAYAL
+38 LFLLDAYAL

-77 SLLEIIRTQ
+77 SLFDIIRTQ
-86 KPDYLAVAFD
+86 NPDYLAVAFD

-103 SEMFT
+103 SEMFE

-118 EPIILAI
+118 EPILVAI
-125 PYIKDILTSMKIPI
+125 PYIKEILKGMKIPI
-139 LEKEGYEAD
+139 LEKEGFEAD
-148 DVIGTVAKDAEDK
+148 DIIGTVAKDAEEN

-178 SDNIFLCK
+178 SNNIFLCK

-201 VKDKFEIDNPEQV
+201 VKDKFEVGSPDQV

-255 AHEITGKL
+255 AHKVTGKL
-263 GEKISNNKDL
+263 GEKIIENKEL

-278 KLARIILDVPIDY
+278 KLAKIILDVPIDY
-291 NLNDFELSKPDNT
+291 NLDEFKLSDPDKEK
-304 AVFEVFDELEFR
+304 VLKVFDELEFK
-316 RIKETFYKIF
+316 RIKETFFKIF
-326 GLDKSE
+326 GTNSIKSQE
-332 KSDPKK
+332 KGAEAV
-338 DYIQGDLF
+338 QGDLF
-346 GNNVVDNSK
+346 SETYNLKSNIDNLNDLKSTYQK
-355 LNLNKSKSY
+355 VESFEELNLLVDKMMK
-364 YQRIESSDELQ
+364 QEV
-375 YFTKKLL
+375 
-382 QQKIVAFDTETE
+382 VAFDTETE
-394 GLNSLE
+394 GLNAFE
-400 TEIVGI
+400 TNIVGI
-406 SFSWEK
+406 SFSWKK
-412 GKGFYLPI
+412 GIGYYLPI
-420 KKDKTIQLEY
+420 TNNKSVHEKSFE
-430 FNILKPFF
+430 ILKPFF
-438 NNKEIIKVGH
+438 ESTEIIKVGH
-448 NIKFDIKVLFKYD
+448 NIKFDIQVLKKYN
-461 VVVSEPIF
+461 VNVSYPIY

-512 KSMRDIPIDEVTNYA
+512 ISMRDVSIDKITNYA
-527 SEDADLSLQL
+527 SEDADITLQL
-537 KYIFDKELESNGVK
+537 KGVFDKEIEVNNFNK
-551 DIFHEI
+551 IFYDI
-557 EIPII
+557 EIPMI

-568 EKEGINIDSTYL
+568 ETEGIKIDTSYL
-580 NKLEQE
+580 KKLDKE
-586 FEKDLNKLKKDIFNQ
+586 FEEDLGKLKKEIFKKA
-601 SGEEFNLNSPK
+601 GEEFNLNSPK
-612 QLGDILFDKL
+612 QLGEILFDKL

-627 PKKTK
+627 AKKTK

-645 LADDHEIIRSILEWR
+645 LANDHKIIEKILEWR

-672 LPNEVSIRTNK
+672 LPKEVSRLTNRV
-683 IHTKFNQTVTTTGR
+683 HSSFNQTVTTTGR
-697 LSSNSPNLQ
+697 LSSNNPNLQ
-706 NIPIRTQNGQKIR
+706 NIPIRTANGQKIR
-719 KAFIPRNDDFELM
+719 RAFIPRNSDYILM

-746 ISKDQNMIG
+746 ISNEENMID
-755 AFINNQDIHTI
+755 AFINNQDIHTM
-766 TASKIYNI
+766 TASKIYNVD
-774 KPDKVTREQ
+774 PENVTREQ

-806 TNLTRSESKLMIES
+806 TDLNRSESKVMIDN
-820 YFENYP
+820 YFLNYP
-826 GLKSYMSNQ
+826 GLKKYMSDQ
-835 IDFARTNGYVETIMG
+835 IDFARNNGYVETIMG

-863 MIRSG
+863 MLRSS

-889 MIRIHNEFK
+889 MININSEFK

-910 HDELVFDVFCK
+910 HDELVFDVHNS
-921 EKELV
+921 EKD
-926 QGIVKNTMESAV
+926 QIKDIVKTTMESAV
-938 KLDVPLKVDLDF
+938 KLKVPLKIDLEF

>member
-1 MIFFH
+1 ME
-6 FAKLQNSCISNT
+6 NS
-18 EYISSYIEI
+18 
-27 NFQKNLMEGSK
+27 KN
-38 KLFLLDAYAL
+38 LFLLDAYAL

-77 SLLEIIRTQ
+77 SLFEIIRTQ
-86 KPDYLAVAFD
+86 NPDYLAVAFD

-103 SEMFT
+103 SEMFE

-118 EPIILAI
+118 EPILVAI
-125 PYIKDILTSMKIPI
+125 PYIKEILEGMKIPI
-139 LEKEGYEAD
+139 LEKEGFEAD
-148 DVIGTVAKDAEDK
+148 DIIGTVAKDAEEN

-201 VKDKFEIDNPEQV
+201 VKDKFEVESPDQV

-255 AHEITGKL
+255 AHEVTGKL
-263 GEKISNNKDL
+263 GEKIIENKEL

-278 KLARIILDVPIDY
+278 KLAKIILDVPIDY
-291 NLNDFELSKPDNT
+291 NLDEFKLSDPDKEI
-304 AVFEVFDELEFR
+304 VLKVFDELEFR
-316 RIKETFYKIF
+316 RIKETFFKIF
-326 GLDKSE
+326 GTNSSQIEE
-332 KSDPKK
+332 KGAEVV
-338 DYIQGDLF
+338 QGDLF
-346 GNNVVDNSK
+346 SETYNLESNKDS
-355 LNLNKSKSY
+355 LNGSKSI
-364 YQRIESSDELQ
+364 YQRIESFEEL
-375 YFTKKLL
+375 KLL
-382 QQKIVAFDTETE
+382 VEKMMKQEIVAFDTETE
-394 GLNSLE
+394 GLNALE
-400 TEIVGI
+400 TDIVGI
-406 SFSWEK
+406 SFSWQK
-412 GKGFYLPI
+412 GIGYYLPV
-420 KKDKTIQLEY
+420 KNNKSAHEKSFE
-430 FNILKPFF
+430 ILRPFF
-438 NNKEIIKVGH
+438 ESTEIIKVGH
-448 NIKFDIKVLFKYD
+448 NIKFDIQVLHKYNVKV
-461 VVVSEPIF
+461 SSPIY

-512 KSMRDIPIDEVTNYA
+512 ISMRDVSIDKITDYA
-527 SEDADLSLQL
+527 SEDADITLQL
-537 KYIFDKELESNGVK
+537 KSIFDKEIEVNNLGK
-551 DIFHEI
+551 IFYDI
-557 EIPII
+557 EIPMI
-562 NVLSDM
+562 NVLSEM
-568 EKEGINIDSTYL
+568 ETEGIKIDTSYL
-580 NKLEQE
+580 EKLDKE
-586 FEKDLNKLKKDIFNQ
+586 FEEDLEKLKKEIFKK

-612 QLGDILFDKL
+612 QLGEILFDKL

-645 LADDHEIIRSILEWR
+645 LANDHKIIEDILEWR

-672 LPNEVSIRTNK
+672 LPNEVSSLTNR
-683 IHTKFNQTVTTTGR
+683 IHSSFNQTVTTTGR
-697 LSSNSPNLQ
+697 LSSNNPNLQ
-706 NIPIRTQNGQKIR
+706 NIPIRTANGQKIR
-719 KAFIPRNDDFELM
+719 RAFIPRGSDYILM

-746 ISKDQNMIG
+746 MSNEKNMID
-755 AFINNQDIHTI
+755 AFVNNQDIHTM
-766 TASKIYNI
+766 TASKIYNVD
-774 KPDKVTREQ
+774 PENVTREQ

-806 TNLTRSESKLMIES
+806 TDLNRSESKVMIDN
-820 YFENYP
+820 YFLNYP
-826 GLKSYMSNQ
+826 GLKKYMSDQ
-835 IDFARTNGYVETIMG
+835 IDFARNNGYVETIMG

-863 MIRSG
+863 MLRSSS
-868 AERNAINA
+868 ERNAINA

-889 MIRIHNEFK
+889 MININSELK

-910 HDELVFDVFCK
+910 HDELVFDVHK
-921 EKELV
+921 SEKD
-926 QGIVKNTMESAV
+926 QIKDIVKTTMESAV
-938 KLDVPLKVDLDF
+938 KLKVPLKIDLEF

>member
-1 MIFFH
+1 
-6 FAKLQNSCISNT
+6 
-18 EYISSYIEI
+18 
-27 NFQKNLMEGSK
+27 MESSK

-86 KPDYLAVAFD
+86 NPDYLAVAFD
-96 KGGSVTR
+96 KGGSITR

-118 EPIILAI
+118 EPIIVAI
-125 PYIKDILTSMKIPI
+125 PYIKDILTAMKIPI

-148 DVIGTVAKDAEDK
+148 DVIGTVAKDAENN
-161 NFKVYMVTPD
+161 NFKVFMVTPD

-186 PARMGNSMEIWGVDE
+186 PARMGNSMEIWGVNE
-201 VKDKFEIDNPEQV
+201 VKDKFEIDDPEQV

-255 AHEITGKL
+255 SHEITGKL

-278 KLARIILDVPIDY
+278 KLARIILDVPIEY
-291 NLNDFELSKPDNT
+291 NLDEFELSKPDNEG
-304 AVFEVFDELEFR
+304 VFKVFDELEFR
-316 RIKETFYKIF
+316 RIKETFFKIF
-326 GLDKSE
+326 GIDKS
-332 KSDPKK
+332 KK
-338 DYIQGDLF
+338 NDSSQEYIQGDLF
-346 GNNVVDNSK
+346 GDSIVNETK
-355 LNLNKSKSY
+355 LNLNKTESY
-364 YQRIESSDELQ
+364 YQRIDSSDELE
-375 YFTKKLL
+375 YLTNKLL
-382 QQKIVAFDTETE
+382 KQKIVAFDTETE

-406 SFSWEK
+406 SFSWASN
-412 GKGFYLPI
+412 KGFYVPI
-420 KKDKTIQLEY
+420 KKDKSIQLEY

-438 NNKEIIKVGH
+438 NNKDIIKVGH
-448 NIKFDIKVLFKYD
+448 NIKFDIKVLYKYD
-461 VVVSEPIF
+461 VVVSEPLY

-484 NLDTLSESYLNYSP
+484 NLDTLSESYLNYTP

-512 KSMRDIPIDEVTNYA
+512 KSMRDIPVKQVTNYA

-537 KYIFDKELESNGVK
+537 KHVFDKELESNGVK
-551 DIFHEI
+551 AVFYDIET
-557 EIPII
+557 PII
-562 NVLSDM
+562 NILSDM
-568 EKEGINIDSTYL
+568 EKEGINIDSSYL
-580 NKLEQE
+580 NQLEQE
-586 FEKDLNKLKKDIFNQ
+586 FEKDLNKLKEEIYNQ

-645 LADDHEIIRSILEWR
+645 LANDHEIIRSILEWR

-667 TYVKS
+667 TYVRS
-672 LPNEVSIRTNK
+672 LPNEVSNRTNK

-697 LSSNSPNLQ
+697 LSSNNPNLQ
-706 NIPIRTQNGQKIR
+706 NIPIRTKNGQKIR
-719 KAFIPRNDDFELM
+719 KAFIPRNNNFELM

-746 ISKDQNMIG
+746 MSKDPNMID
-755 AFINNQDIHTI
+755 AFIKNQDIHTI

-774 KPDKVTREQ
+774 NPAEVTREQ

-806 TNLTRSESKLMIES
+806 TNLSRSESKVMIDN

-826 GLKSYMSNQ
+826 GLKTYMSSQ
-835 IDFARTNGYVETIMG
+835 IDFARNKGYVETIMG

-910 HDELVFDVFCK
+910 HDELVFDVRNQ

-926 QGIVKNTMESAV
+926 KEIVKNTMESAV
-938 KLDVPLKVDLDF
+938 KLDVPLKVDIEF

>member
-1 MIFFH
+1 ME
-6 FAKLQNSCISNT
+6 NS
-18 EYISSYIEI
+18 
-27 NFQKNLMEGSK
+27 KN
-38 KLFLLDAYAL
+38 LFLLDAYAL

-77 SLLEIIRTQ
+77 SLFEIIRTQ
-86 KPDYLAVAFD
+86 NPDYLAVAFD

-103 SEMFT
+103 SEMFE

-118 EPIILAI
+118 EPILVAI
-125 PYIKDILTSMKIPI
+125 PYIKEILEGMKIPI
-139 LEKEGYEAD
+139 LEKEGFEAD
-148 DVIGTVAKDAEDK
+148 DIIGTVAKDAEEN

-201 VKDKFEIDNPEQV
+201 VKDKFEVESPDQV

-255 AHEITGKL
+255 AHEVTGKL
-263 GEKISNNKDL
+263 GEKIIENKEL

-278 KLARIILDVPIDY
+278 KLAKIILDVPIDY
-291 NLNDFELSKPDNT
+291 NLDEFKLSDPDKEI
-304 AVFEVFDELEFR
+304 VLKVFDELEFR
-316 RIKETFYKIF
+316 RIKETFFKIF
-326 GLDKSE
+326 GTISSPIEE
-332 KSDPKK
+332 KGAEVV
-338 DYIQGDLF
+338 QGDLF
-346 GNNVVDNSK
+346 SETYILESNKDS
-355 LNLNKSKSY
+355 LNDSKSI
-364 YQRIESSDELQ
+364 YQRIESFEEL
-375 YFTKKLL
+375 KLL
-382 QQKIVAFDTETE
+382 VEKMVKQEIVAFDTETE
-394 GLNSLE
+394 GLNALE
-400 TEIVGI
+400 TDIVGI
-406 SFSWEK
+406 SFSWQK
-412 GKGFYLPI
+412 GIGYYLPI
-420 KKDKTIQLEY
+420 KNNKLAHEKSFE
-430 FNILKPFF
+430 ILRPFF
-438 NNKEIIKVGH
+438 ESTEIIKVGH
-448 NIKFDIKVLFKYD
+448 NIKFDIQVLHKYNVKV
-461 VVVSEPIF
+461 SSPIY

-512 KSMRDIPIDEVTNYA
+512 ISMRDVSIDKITDYA
-527 SEDADLSLQL
+527 SEDADITLQL
-537 KYIFDKELESNGVK
+537 KSIFDKEIEVNNLSK
-551 DIFHEI
+551 IFYDI
-557 EIPII
+557 EIPMI
-562 NVLSDM
+562 NVLSEM
-568 EKEGINIDSTYL
+568 ETEGIKIDTSYL
-580 NKLEQE
+580 EKLDKE
-586 FEKDLNKLKKDIFNQ
+586 FEEDLEKLKKEIFKK

-612 QLGDILFDKL
+612 QLGEILFDKL

-645 LADDHEIIRSILEWR
+645 LANDHKIIEDILEWR

-672 LPNEVSIRTNK
+672 LPNEVSSLTNRV
-683 IHTKFNQTVTTTGR
+683 HSSFNQTVTTTGR
-697 LSSNSPNLQ
+697 LSSNNPNLQ
-706 NIPIRTQNGQKIR
+706 NIPIRTANGQKIR
-719 KAFIPRNDDFELM
+719 RAFIPRGSDYILM

-746 ISKDQNMIG
+746 MSNEENMID
-755 AFINNQDIHTI
+755 AFVNNQDIHTM
-766 TASKIYNI
+766 TASKIYNVD
-774 KPDKVTREQ
+774 PENVTREQ

-806 TNLTRSESKLMIES
+806 TDLNRSESKVMIDN
-820 YFENYP
+820 YFLNYP
-826 GLKSYMSNQ
+826 GLKKYMSDQ
-835 IDFARTNGYVETIMG
+835 IDFARNNGYVETIMG

-863 MIRSG
+863 MLRSSS
-868 AERNAINA
+868 ERNAINA

-889 MIRIHNEFK
+889 MININSELK

-910 HDELVFDVFCK
+910 HDELVFDVHK
-921 EKELV
+921 SEKD
-926 QGIVKNTMESAV
+926 QIKDIVKTTMESAV
-938 KLDVPLKVDLDF
+938 KLKVPLKIDLEF

>member
-1 MIFFH
+1 ME
-6 FAKLQNSCISNT
+6 NS
-18 EYISSYIEI
+18 
-27 NFQKNLMEGSK
+27 KN
-38 KLFLLDAYAL
+38 LFLLDAYAL

-77 SLLEIIRTQ
+77 SLFEIIRTQ
-86 KPDYLAVAFD
+86 NPDYLAVAFD

-103 SEMFT
+103 SEMFE

-118 EPIILAI
+118 EPILVAI
-125 PYIKDILTSMKIPI
+125 PYIKKILEGMKIPI
-139 LEKEGYEAD
+139 LEKEGFEAD
-148 DVIGTVAKDAEDK
+148 DIIGTVAKDAEEN

-201 VKDKFEIDNPEQV
+201 VKDKFEVESPDQV

-255 AHEITGKL
+255 AHEVTGKL
-263 GEKISNNKDL
+263 GEKIIENKEL

-278 KLARIILDVPIDY
+278 KLAKIILDVPIDY
-291 NLNDFELSKPDNT
+291 NLDEFKLSDPDKEI
-304 AVFEVFDELEFR
+304 VLKVFDELEFR
-316 RIKETFYKIF
+316 RIKETFFKIF
-326 GLDKSE
+326 GTISSPIEE
-332 KSDPKK
+332 KGAEVV
-338 DYIQGDLF
+338 QGDLF
-346 GNNVVDNSK
+346 SETYNLESNKDS
-355 LNLNKSKSY
+355 LNDSKSI
-364 YQRIESSDELQ
+364 YQRIESFEEL
-375 YFTKKLL
+375 KLL
-382 QQKIVAFDTETE
+382 VEKMMKQEIVAFDTETE
-394 GLNSLE
+394 GLNALE
-400 TEIVGI
+400 TDIVGI
-406 SFSWEK
+406 SFSWQK
-412 GKGFYLPI
+412 GIGYYLPI
-420 KKDKTIQLEY
+420 KNNKSAHEKSFE
-430 FNILKPFF
+430 ILRPFF
-438 NNKEIIKVGH
+438 ESTEIIKVGH
-448 NIKFDIKVLFKYD
+448 NIKFDIQVLHKYNVKV
-461 VVVSEPIF
+461 SSPIY

-512 KSMRDIPIDEVTNYA
+512 ISMRDVSIDKITDYA
-527 SEDADLSLQL
+527 SEDADITLQL
-537 KYIFDKELESNGVK
+537 KSIFDKEIEVNNLSK
-551 DIFHEI
+551 IFYDI
-557 EIPII
+557 EIPMI
-562 NVLSDM
+562 NVLSEM
-568 EKEGINIDSTYL
+568 ETEGIKIDTSYL
-580 NKLEQE
+580 EKLDKE
-586 FEKDLNKLKKDIFNQ
+586 FEEDLEKLKKEIFKK

-612 QLGDILFDKL
+612 QLGEILFDKL

-645 LADDHEIIRSILEWR
+645 LANDHKIIEDILEWR

-672 LPNEVSIRTNK
+672 LPNEVSSLTNRV
-683 IHTKFNQTVTTTGR
+683 HSSFNQTVTTTGR
-697 LSSNSPNLQ
+697 LSSNNPNLQ
-706 NIPIRTQNGQKIR
+706 NIPIRTANGQKIR
-719 KAFIPRNDDFELM
+719 RAFIPRGSDYILM

-746 ISKDQNMIG
+746 MSNEENMID
-755 AFINNQDIHTI
+755 AFVNNQDIHTM
-766 TASKIYNI
+766 TASKIYNVD
-774 KPDKVTREQ
+774 PENVTREQ

-806 TNLTRSESKLMIES
+806 TDLNRSESKVMIDN
-820 YFENYP
+820 YFLNYP
-826 GLKSYMSNQ
+826 GLKKYMSDQ
-835 IDFARTNGYVETIMG
+835 IDFARNNGYVETIMG

-863 MIRSG
+863 MLRSSS
-868 AERNAINA
+868 ERNAINA

-889 MIRIHNEFK
+889 MININSELK

-910 HDELVFDVFCK
+910 HDELVFDVHK
-921 EKELV
+921 SEKD
-926 QGIVKNTMESAV
+926 QIKDIVKTTMESAV
-938 KLDVPLKVDLDF
+938 KLKVPLKIDLEF

>member
-1 MIFFH
+1 ME
-6 FAKLQNSCISNT
+6 NS
-18 EYISSYIEI
+18 
-27 NFQKNLMEGSK
+27 KN
-38 KLFLLDAYAL
+38 LFLLDAYAL

-77 SLLEIIRTQ
+77 SLFDIIRTQ
-86 KPDYLAVAFD
+86 NPDYLAVAFD

-103 SEMFT
+103 SEMFE

-118 EPIILAI
+118 EPILVAI
-125 PYIKDILTSMKIPI
+125 PYIKEILKGMKIPI
-139 LEKEGYEAD
+139 LEKEGFEAD
-148 DVIGTVAKDAEDK
+148 DIIGTVAKDAEEN

-178 SDNIFLCK
+178 SNNIFLCK

-201 VKDKFEIDNPEQV
+201 VKDKFEVGSPDQV

-255 AHEITGKL
+255 AHKVTGKL
-263 GEKISNNKDL
+263 GEKIIENKEL

-278 KLARIILDVPIDY
+278 KLAKIILDVPIDY
-291 NLNDFELSKPDNT
+291 NLDEFKLSDPDKEK
-304 AVFEVFDELEFR
+304 VLKVFDELEFK
-316 RIKETFYKIF
+316 RIKETFFKIF
-326 GLDKSE
+326 GTNSIKSQE
-332 KSDPKK
+332 KGAEAV
-338 DYIQGDLF
+338 QGDLF
-346 GNNVVDNSK
+346 SETYNLKSNIDNLNDLKSTYQK
-355 LNLNKSKSY
+355 VESFEELNLLVDKMMK
-364 YQRIESSDELQ
+364 QEV
-375 YFTKKLL
+375 
-382 QQKIVAFDTETE
+382 VAFDTETE
-394 GLNSLE
+394 GLNAFE
-400 TEIVGI
+400 TNIVGI
-406 SFSWEK
+406 SFSWKK
-412 GKGFYLPI
+412 GIGYYLPI
-420 KKDKTIQLEY
+420 TNNKSVHEKSFE
-430 FNILKPFF
+430 ILKPFF
-438 NNKEIIKVGH
+438 ESTEIIKVGH
-448 NIKFDIKVLFKYD
+448 NIKFDIQVLKKYNIN
-461 VVVSEPIF
+461 VSYPIY

-512 KSMRDIPIDEVTNYA
+512 ISMRDVSIDKITNYA
-527 SEDADLSLQL
+527 SEDADITLQL
-537 KYIFDKELESNGVK
+537 KGVFDKEIEVNNFNK
-551 DIFHEI
+551 IFYDI
-557 EIPII
+557 EIPMI

-568 EKEGINIDSTYL
+568 ETEGIKIDTSYL
-580 NKLEQE
+580 KKLDKE
-586 FEKDLNKLKKDIFNQ
+586 FEEDLGKLKKEIFKKA
-601 SGEEFNLNSPK
+601 GEEFNLNSPK
-612 QLGDILFDKL
+612 QLGEILFDKL

-627 PKKTK
+627 AKKTK

-645 LADDHEIIRSILEWR
+645 LANDHKIIEKILEWR

-672 LPNEVSIRTNK
+672 LPKEVSRLTNRV
-683 IHTKFNQTVTTTGR
+683 HSSFNQTVTTTGR
-697 LSSNSPNLQ
+697 LSSNNPNLQ
-706 NIPIRTQNGQKIR
+706 NIPIRTANGQKIR
-719 KAFIPRNDDFELM
+719 RAFIPRNSDYILM

-746 ISKDQNMIG
+746 ISNEENMID
-755 AFINNQDIHTI
+755 AFTNNQDIHTM
-766 TASKIYNI
+766 TASKIYNVD
-774 KPDKVTREQ
+774 PENVTREQ

-806 TNLTRSESKLMIES
+806 TDLNRSESKVMIDN
-820 YFENYP
+820 YFLNYP
-826 GLKSYMSNQ
+826 GLKKYMSDQ
-835 IDFARTNGYVETIMG
+835 IDFARNNGYVETIMG

-863 MIRSG
+863 MLRSS

-889 MIRIHNEFK
+889 MININSEFK
-898 KQSLKSKMLLQV
+898 KQSLKSKMILQV
-910 HDELVFDVFCK
+910 HDELVFDVHNS
-921 EKELV
+921 EKD
-926 QGIVKNTMESAV
+926 QIKDIVKTTMESAV
-938 KLDVPLKVDLDF
+938 KLKVPLKIDLEF

>member
-1 MIFFH
+1 ME
-6 FAKLQNSCISNT
+6 NS
-18 EYISSYIEI
+18 
-27 NFQKNLMEGSK
+27 KN
-38 KLFLLDAYAL
+38 LFLLDAYAL

-77 SLLEIIRTQ
+77 SLFEIIRTQ
-86 KPDYLAVAFD
+86 NPDYLAVAFD

-103 SEMFT
+103 SEMFE

-118 EPIILAI
+118 EPILVAI
-125 PYIKDILTSMKIPI
+125 PYIKEILEGMKIPI
-139 LEKEGYEAD
+139 LEKEGFEAD
-148 DVIGTVAKDAEDK
+148 DIIGTVAKDAEEN

-201 VKDKFEIDNPEQV
+201 VKDKFEVESPDQV

-232 GVGDKTAKK
+232 GVGDKNAKK

-255 AHEITGKL
+255 AHEVTGKL
-263 GEKISNNKDL
+263 GEKIIENKEL

-278 KLARIILDVPIDY
+278 KLAKIILDVPIDY
-291 NLNDFELSKPDNT
+291 NLDEFKLSDPDKEI
-304 AVFEVFDELEFR
+304 VLKVFDELEFR
-316 RIKETFYKIF
+316 RIKETFFKIF
-326 GLDKSE
+326 GTNSSQLEE
-332 KSDPKK
+332 KGAEVV
-338 DYIQGDLF
+338 QGDLF
-346 GNNVVDNSK
+346 SETYNLESNKDS
-355 LNLNKSKSY
+355 LNDSKSI
-364 YQRIESSDELQ
+364 YQRIESFEEL
-375 YFTKKLL
+375 KLFVEKMMK
-382 QQKIVAFDTETE
+382 QEIVAFDTETE
-394 GLNSLE
+394 GLNALE
-400 TEIVGI
+400 TDIVGI
-406 SFSWEK
+406 SFSWQKGLGYYLAIKNNKSVHEK
-412 GKGFYLPI
+412 TF
-420 KKDKTIQLEY
+420 E
-430 FNILKPFF
+430 ILKPFF
-438 NNKEIIKVGH
+438 ESTEIIKVGH
-448 NIKFDIKVLFKYD
+448 NIKFDIQVLHKYNVKV
-461 VVVSEPIF
+461 SSPIY

-512 KSMRDIPIDEVTNYA
+512 ISMRDVSIDKITDYA
-527 SEDADLSLQL
+527 SEDADITLQL
-537 KYIFDKELESNGVK
+537 KSVFDKEIEVNNLGK
-551 DIFHEI
+551 IFYDI
-557 EIPII
+557 EIPMI
-562 NVLSDM
+562 NVLSEM
-568 EKEGINIDSTYL
+568 ETEGIKIDTSYL
-580 NKLEQE
+580 EKLDKE
-586 FEKDLNKLKKDIFNQ
+586 FEEDLEKLKKEIFKK

-612 QLGDILFDKL
+612 QLGEILFDKL

-645 LADDHEIIRSILEWR
+645 LANDHKIIEDILEWR

-672 LPNEVSIRTNK
+672 LPNEVSNLTNRV
-683 IHTKFNQTVTTTGR
+683 HSSFNQTVTTTGR
-697 LSSNSPNLQ
+697 LSSNNPNLQ
-706 NIPIRTQNGQKIR
+706 NIPIRTANGQKIR
-719 KAFIPRNDDFELM
+719 RAFIPRASDYILM

-746 ISKDQNMIG
+746 MSNEKNMID
-755 AFINNQDIHTI
+755 AFVNNQDIHTM
-766 TASKIYNI
+766 TASKIYNVD
-774 KPDKVTREQ
+774 PENVTREQ

-806 TNLTRSESKLMIES
+806 TDLNRSESKVMIDN
-820 YFENYP
+820 YFLNYP
-826 GLKSYMSNQ
+826 GLKKYMSDQ
-835 IDFARTNGYVETIMG
+835 IDFARNNGYVETIMG

-863 MIRSG
+863 MLRSSS
-868 AERNAINA
+868 ERNAINA

-889 MIRIHNEFK
+889 MININSELK

-910 HDELVFDVFCK
+910 HDELVFDVHK
-921 EKELV
+921 SEKD
-926 QGIVKNTMESAV
+926 QIKDIVKTTMESAV
-938 KLDVPLKVDLDF
+938 KLKVPLRIDLEF

>member
-1 MIFFH
+1 
-6 FAKLQNSCISNT
+6 
-18 EYISSYIEI
+18 
-27 NFQKNLMEGSK
+27 MESSK

-86 KPDYLAVAFD
+86 NPDYIAVAFD

-118 EPIILAI
+118 EPILIAI
-125 PYIKDILTSMKIPI
+125 PYIKEILKSMNISV

-148 DVIGTVAKDAEDK
+148 DVIGTVAKDAEK
-161 NFKVYMVTPD
+161 NNFKVYMVTPD

-178 SDNIFLCK
+178 SNNIFLCK

-201 VKDKFEIDNPEQV
+201 VKDKFEVDSPEQV

-241 FIKQYGSLENLLQN
+241 FIKQYGNLETLLEKSY
-255 AHEITGKL
+255 EITGKL
-263 GEKISNNKDL
+263 GEKITDNKEL
-273 GVLSK
+273 GILSK
-278 KLARIILDVPIDY
+278 KLARIILDVPIEY
-291 NLNDFELSKPDNT
+291 KLNDFKLSDPDNKS
-304 AVFEVFDELEFR
+304 VMKIFDELEFKR
-316 RIKETFYKIF
+316 VKETFFKIF
-326 GLDKSE
+326 GFNETKG
-332 KSDPKK
+332 K
-338 DYIQGDLF
+338 DQELIQGDLF
-346 GNNVVDNSK
+346 SGNDLVQD
-355 LNLNKSKSY
+355 KSDLISSNSY
-364 YQRIESSDELQ
+364 YQRIDSNKELE
-375 YFTKKLL
+375 YLMTKLL
-382 QQKIVAFDTETE
+382 IQKVVAFDTETE
-394 GLNSLE
+394 SLNSLD

-406 SFSWEK
+406 SFSWTEN
-412 GKGFYLPI
+412 KGFYVPI
-420 KKDKTIQLEY
+420 ANNKSLQKEY
-430 FNILKPFF
+430 FDILRPFF
-438 NNKEIIKVGH
+438 ENDQIIKVGH
-448 NIKFDIKVLFKYD
+448 NLKFDIKVLFKYD
-461 VVVSEPIF
+461 ISVSGPLY

-498 ISIESL
+498 ISIETL

-512 KSMRDIPIDEVTNYA
+512 GSMRDVPAEEVTDYA
-527 SEDADLSLQL
+527 SEDADLALQL
-537 KYIFDKELESNGVK
+537 KKIFDKELNENGVK
-551 DIFHEI
+551 DIFNDI

-562 NVLSDM
+562 NVLADM
-568 EKEGINIDSTYL
+568 EKEGINIDSSYL
-580 NKLEQE
+580 SKLDKE
-586 FEKDLNKLKKDIFNQ
+586 FEIELSKLKGGIFEM

-612 QLGDILFDKL
+612 QLGDILFEKL

-639 EEVLSS
+639 EEVLSG
-645 LADDHEIIRSILEWR
+645 LASEHEIIKNILEWR

-667 TYVKS
+667 TYVRS
-672 LPNEVSIRTNK
+672 LPNEVNNRTGR

-697 LSSNSPNLQ
+697 LSSNNPNLQ
-706 NIPIRTQNGQKIR
+706 NIPIRTLNGQKIR
-719 KAFIPRNDDFELM
+719 EAFIPRSEEFELL

-746 ISKDQNMIG
+746 ISKDKNMVD
-755 AFINNQDIHTI
+755 AFIKNQDIHTI
-766 TASKIYNI
+766 TAAKIYNVD
-774 KPDKVTREQ
+774 PDDVSREQ

-806 TNLTRSESKLMIES
+806 TNLSRAESKIMIDS

-826 GLKSYMSNQ
+826 GLKDYMSSQ
-835 IDFARTNGYVETIMG
+835 IDFARNNGYVQTIMG

-863 MIRSG
+863 MLRSG

-889 MIRIHNEFK
+889 MIRVHEKFK
-898 KQSLKSKMLLQV
+898 EQSLKSKMLLQV
-910 HDELVFDVFCK
+910 HDELVFDVYK
-921 EKELV
+921 SEKN
-926 QGIVKNTMESAV
+926 IVKTIVKDTMESAV
-938 KLDVPLKVDLDF
+938 KLLVPLKIDLEF

>member
-1 MIFFH
+1 ME
-6 FAKLQNSCISNT
+6 NS
-18 EYISSYIEI
+18 
-27 NFQKNLMEGSK
+27 KN
-38 KLFLLDAYAL
+38 LFLLDAYAL

-77 SLLEIIRTQ
+77 SLFEIIRTQ
-86 KPDYLAVAFD
+86 NPDYLAVAFD

-103 SEMFT
+103 SEMFE

-118 EPIILAI
+118 EPILVAI
-125 PYIKDILTSMKIPI
+125 PYIKEILEGMKIPI
-139 LEKEGYEAD
+139 LEKEGFEAD
-148 DVIGTVAKDAEDK
+148 DIIGTVAKDAEEN

-178 SDNIFLCK
+178 SHNIFLCK

-201 VKDKFEIDNPEQV
+201 VKDKFEVESPDQV

-255 AHEITGKL
+255 AHEVTGKL
-263 GEKISNNKDL
+263 GEKIIENKEL

-278 KLARIILDVPIDY
+278 KLAKIILDVPIDY
-291 NLNDFELSKPDNT
+291 NLDEFKLSDPDKEI
-304 AVFEVFDELEFR
+304 VLKVFDELEFR
-316 RIKETFYKIF
+316 RIKETFFKIF
-326 GLDKSE
+326 GTNSSQLEE
-332 KSDPKK
+332 KGAEV
-338 DYIQGDLF
+338 IQGDLF
-346 GNNVVDNSK
+346 SETYNLESNKDS
-355 LNLNKSKSY
+355 LNDSKSI
-364 YQRIESSDELQ
+364 YQRIESFEEL
-375 YFTKKLL
+375 KLL
-382 QQKIVAFDTETE
+382 VEKMMKQEIVAFDTETE
-394 GLNSLE
+394 GLNALE
-400 TEIVGI
+400 TDIVGI
-406 SFSWEK
+406 SFSWQK
-412 GKGFYLPI
+412 GIGYYLPI
-420 KKDKTIQLEY
+420 KNNKSVHEKSFE
-430 FNILKPFF
+430 ILRPFF
-438 NNKEIIKVGH
+438 ESTEIIKVGH
-448 NIKFDIKVLFKYD
+448 NIKFDIQVLHKYNIKV
-461 VVVSEPIF
+461 SSPIY

-512 KSMRDIPIDEVTNYA
+512 ISMRDVSIDKITNYA
-527 SEDADLSLQL
+527 SEDADITLQL
-537 KYIFDKELESNGVK
+537 KGIFDKEIEVNNLNK
-551 DIFHEI
+551 IFYDI
-557 EIPII
+557 EIPMIS
-562 NVLSDM
+562 VLSEM
-568 EKEGINIDSTYL
+568 ETEGIKIDTSYL
-580 NKLEQE
+580 EKLDKE
-586 FEKDLNKLKKDIFNQ
+586 FEEDLGKLKKEIFKK

-612 QLGDILFDKL
+612 QLGEILFDKL

-645 LADDHEIIRSILEWR
+645 LANDHKIIEDILEWR

-672 LPNEVSIRTNK
+672 LPNEVSSLTNRV
-683 IHTKFNQTVTTTGR
+683 HSSFNQTVTTTGR
-697 LSSNSPNLQ
+697 LSSNNPNLQ
-706 NIPIRTQNGQKIR
+706 NIPIRTANGQKIR
-719 KAFIPRNDDFELM
+719 RAFIPRNSDYTLM

-746 ISKDQNMIG
+746 MSNEENMID
-755 AFINNQDIHTI
+755 AFVNNQDIHTI
-766 TASKIYNI
+766 TASKIYNVD
-774 KPDKVTREQ
+774 PENVTREQ

-806 TNLTRSESKLMIES
+806 TDLNRSESKVMIDN
-820 YFENYP
+820 YFLNYP
-826 GLKSYMSNQ
+826 GLKKYMSDQ
-835 IDFARTNGYVETIMG
+835 IDFARNNGYVETIMG

-863 MIRSG
+863 MLRSG

-889 MIRIHNEFK
+889 MININSELK

-910 HDELVFDVFCK
+910 HDELVFDVHK
-921 EKELV
+921 SEKD
-926 QGIVKNTMESAV
+926 QIKDIVKTTMESAV
-938 KLDVPLKVDLDF
+938 KLKVPLKIDLEF

>member
-1 MIFFH
+1 ME
-6 FAKLQNSCISNT
+6 NS
-18 EYISSYIEI
+18 
-27 NFQKNLMEGSK
+27 KN
-38 KLFLLDAYAL
+38 LFLLDAYAL

-77 SLLEIIRTQ
+77 SLFEIIRTQ
-86 KPDYLAVAFD
+86 NPDYLAVAFD

-103 SEMFT
+103 SEMFE

-118 EPIILAI
+118 EPILVAI
-125 PYIKDILTSMKIPI
+125 PYIKEILEGMKIPI
-139 LEKEGYEAD
+139 LEKEGFEAD
-148 DVIGTVAKDAEDK
+148 DIIGTVAKDAEEN

-201 VKDKFEIDNPEQV
+201 VKDKFEVESPDQV

-255 AHEITGKL
+255 AHEVTGKL
-263 GEKISNNKDL
+263 GEKITENKEL

-278 KLARIILDVPIDY
+278 KLAKIILDVPIDY
-291 NLNDFELSKPDNT
+291 NLDEFKLSDPDKEI
-304 AVFEVFDELEFR
+304 VLKVFDELEFR
-316 RIKETFYKIF
+316 RIKETFFKIF
-326 GLDKSE
+326 GTISSPIEE
-332 KSDPKK
+332 KGAEVV
-338 DYIQGDLF
+338 QGDLF
-346 GNNVVDNSK
+346 SETYNLESNKDS
-355 LNLNKSKSY
+355 LNDSKSI
-364 YQRIESSDELQ
+364 YQRIESFEEL
-375 YFTKKLL
+375 KLL
-382 QQKIVAFDTETE
+382 VEKMMKQEIVAFDTETE
-394 GLNSLE
+394 GLNALE
-400 TEIVGI
+400 TDIVGI
-406 SFSWEK
+406 SFSWQK
-412 GKGFYLPI
+412 GIGYYLPI
-420 KKDKTIQLEY
+420 KNNKSAHEKSFE
-430 FNILKPFF
+430 ILRPFF
-438 NNKEIIKVGH
+438 ESTEIIKVGH
-448 NIKFDIKVLFKYD
+448 NIKFDIQVLHKYNVKV
-461 VVVSEPIF
+461 SSPIY

-512 KSMRDIPIDEVTNYA
+512 ISMRDVSIDKITDYA
-527 SEDADLSLQL
+527 SEDADITLQL
-537 KYIFDKELESNGVK
+537 KSIFDKEIEVNNLSK
-551 DIFHEI
+551 IFYDI
-557 EIPII
+557 EIPMI
-562 NVLSDM
+562 NVLSEM
-568 EKEGINIDSTYL
+568 ETEGIKIDTSYL
-580 NKLEQE
+580 EKLDKE
-586 FEKDLNKLKKDIFNQ
+586 FEEDLEKLKKEIFKK

-612 QLGDILFDKL
+612 QLGEILFDKL

-645 LADDHEIIRSILEWR
+645 LANDHKIIEDILEWR

-672 LPNEVSIRTNK
+672 LPNEVSSLTNRV
-683 IHTKFNQTVTTTGR
+683 HSSFNQTVTTTGR
-697 LSSNSPNLQ
+697 LSSNNPNLQ
-706 NIPIRTQNGQKIR
+706 NIPIRTANGQKIR
-719 KAFIPRNDDFELM
+719 RAFIPRGSDYILM

-746 ISKDQNMIG
+746 MSNEENMID
-755 AFINNQDIHTI
+755 AFVNNQDIHTM
-766 TASKIYNI
+766 TASKIYNVD
-774 KPDKVTREQ
+774 PENVTREQ

-806 TNLTRSESKLMIES
+806 TDLNRSESKVMIDN
-820 YFENYP
+820 YFLNYP
-826 GLKSYMSNQ
+826 GLKKYMSDQ
-835 IDFARTNGYVETIMG
+835 IDFARNNGYVETIMG

-863 MIRSG
+863 MLRSSS
-868 AERNAINA
+868 ERNAINA

-889 MIRIHNEFK
+889 MININSELK

-910 HDELVFDVFCK
+910 HDELVFDVHK
-921 EKELV
+921 SEKD
-926 QGIVKNTMESAV
+926 QIKDIVKNTMESAV
-938 KLDVPLKVDLDF
+938 KLKVPLKIDLEF

>member
-1 MIFFH
+1 ME
-6 FAKLQNSCISNT
+6 NS
-18 EYISSYIEI
+18 
-27 NFQKNLMEGSK
+27 KN
-38 KLFLLDAYAL
+38 LFLLDAYAL

-77 SLLEIIRTQ
+77 SLFEIIRTQ
-86 KPDYLAVAFD
+86 NPDYLAVAFD

-103 SEMFT
+103 SEMFE

-118 EPIILAI
+118 EPILVAI
-125 PYIKDILTSMKIPI
+125 PYIKEILEGMKIPI
-139 LEKEGYEAD
+139 LEKEGFEAD
-148 DVIGTVAKDAEDK
+148 DIIGTVAKDAEEN

-201 VKDKFEIDNPEQV
+201 VKDKFEVESPDQV

-255 AHEITGKL
+255 AHEVTGKL
-263 GEKISNNKDL
+263 GEKIIENKEL

-278 KLARIILDVPIDY
+278 KLAKIILDVPIDY
-291 NLNDFELSKPDNT
+291 NLDEFKLSDPDKEI
-304 AVFEVFDELEFR
+304 VLKVFDELEFR
-316 RIKETFYKIF
+316 RIKETFFKIF
-326 GLDKSE
+326 GTISSPIEE
-332 KSDPKK
+332 KGAEVV
-338 DYIQGDLF
+338 QGDLF
-346 GNNVVDNSK
+346 SETYNLESNKDS
-355 LNLNKSKSY
+355 LNGSKSI
-364 YQRIESSDELQ
+364 YQRIESFEEL
-375 YFTKKLL
+375 KLL
-382 QQKIVAFDTETE
+382 VEKMMKQEIVAFDTETE
-394 GLNSLE
+394 GLNALE
-400 TEIVGI
+400 TDIVGI
-406 SFSWEK
+406 SFSWQK
-412 GKGFYLPI
+412 GIGYYLPI
-420 KKDKTIQLEY
+420 KNNKSAHEKSFE
-430 FNILKPFF
+430 ILRPFF
-438 NNKEIIKVGH
+438 ESTEIIKVGH
-448 NIKFDIKVLFKYD
+448 NIKFDIQVLHKYNVKV
-461 VVVSEPIF
+461 SSPIY

-512 KSMRDIPIDEVTNYA
+512 ISMRDVTIDKITDYA
-527 SEDADLSLQL
+527 SEDADITLQL
-537 KYIFDKELESNGVK
+537 KSVFDKEIEVNNLGK
-551 DIFHEI
+551 IFYDI
-557 EIPII
+557 EIPMI
-562 NVLSDM
+562 NVLSEM
-568 EKEGINIDSTYL
+568 ETEGIKIDTSYL
-580 NKLEQE
+580 EKLDKE
-586 FEKDLNKLKKDIFNQ
+586 FEEDLEKLKKEIFKK

-612 QLGDILFDKL
+612 QLGEILFDKL

-645 LADDHEIIRSILEWR
+645 LANDHKIIEDILEWR

-672 LPNEVSIRTNK
+672 LPNEVSSLTNRV
-683 IHTKFNQTVTTTGR
+683 HSSFNQTVTTTGR
-697 LSSNSPNLQ
+697 LSSNNPNLQ
-706 NIPIRTQNGQKIR
+706 NIPIRTANGQKIR
-719 KAFIPRNDDFELM
+719 RAFIPRDSDYTLM

-746 ISKDQNMIG
+746 MSNEENMID
-755 AFINNQDIHTI
+755 AFVNNQDIHTM
-766 TASKIYNI
+766 TASKIYNVD
-774 KPDKVTREQ
+774 PENVTREQ

-806 TNLTRSESKLMIES
+806 TDLNRSESKVMIDN
-820 YFENYP
+820 YFINYP
-826 GLKSYMSNQ
+826 GLKKYMSDQ
-835 IDFARTNGYVETIMG
+835 IDFARNNGYVETIMG

-863 MIRSG
+863 MLRSSS
-868 AERNAINA
+868 ERNAINA

-889 MIRIHNEFK
+889 MININSELK

-910 HDELVFDVFCK
+910 HDELVFDVHK
-921 EKELV
+921 SEKD
-926 QGIVKNTMESAV
+926 QIKDIVKTTMESAV
-938 KLDVPLKVDLDF
+938 KLKVPLKIDLEF

>member
-1 MIFFH
+1 ME
-6 FAKLQNSCISNT
+6 NS
-18 EYISSYIEI
+18 
-27 NFQKNLMEGSK
+27 KN
-38 KLFLLDAYAL
+38 LFLLDAYAL

-77 SLLEIIRTQ
+77 SLFEIIRTQ
-86 KPDYLAVAFD
+86 NPDYLAVAFD

-103 SEMFT
+103 SEMFE

-118 EPIILAI
+118 EPILVAI
-125 PYIKDILTSMKIPI
+125 PYIKKILEGMKIPI
-139 LEKEGYEAD
+139 LEKEGFEAD
-148 DVIGTVAKDAEDK
+148 DIIGTVAKDAEEN

-201 VKDKFEIDNPEQV
+201 VKDKFEVESPDQV

-255 AHEITGKL
+255 AHEVTGKL
-263 GEKISNNKDL
+263 GEKIIENKEL

-278 KLARIILDVPIDY
+278 KLAKIILDVPIDY
-291 NLNDFELSKPDNT
+291 NLDEFKLSDPDKEI
-304 AVFEVFDELEFR
+304 VLKVFDELEFR
-316 RIKETFYKIF
+316 RIKETFFKIF
-326 GLDKSE
+326 GTNSNQLEE
-332 KSDPKK
+332 KGAEVV
-338 DYIQGDLF
+338 QGDLF
-346 GNNVVDNSK
+346 SETYNLESNKDS
-355 LNLNKSKSY
+355 LNGSKSI
-364 YQRIESSDELQ
+364 YQRIESFEEL
-375 YFTKKLL
+375 KLL
-382 QQKIVAFDTETE
+382 VEKMMKQEIVAFDTETE
-394 GLNSLE
+394 GLNALE
-400 TEIVGI
+400 TDIVGI
-406 SFSWEK
+406 SFSWQK
-412 GKGFYLPI
+412 GIGYYLPV
-420 KKDKTIQLEY
+420 KNNKSVHEKSFE
-430 FNILKPFF
+430 ILKPFF
-438 NNKEIIKVGH
+438 ESTEIIKVGH
-448 NIKFDIKVLFKYD
+448 NIKFDIQVLHKYNVKV
-461 VVVSEPIF
+461 SSPIY

-512 KSMRDIPIDEVTNYA
+512 ISMRDVTIDKITDYA
-527 SEDADLSLQL
+527 SEDADITLQL
-537 KYIFDKELESNGVK
+537 KSVFDKEIEVNNLGK
-551 DIFHEI
+551 IFYDI
-557 EIPII
+557 EIPMI
-562 NVLSDM
+562 NVLSEM
-568 EKEGINIDSTYL
+568 ETEGIKIDTSYL
-580 NKLEQE
+580 EKLDKE
-586 FEKDLNKLKKDIFNQ
+586 FEEDLEKLKKEIFKK

-612 QLGDILFDKL
+612 QLGEILFDKL

-645 LADDHEIIRSILEWR
+645 LANDHKIIEDILEWR

-672 LPNEVSIRTNK
+672 LPNEVSSLTNRV
-683 IHTKFNQTVTTTGR
+683 HSSFNQTVTTTGR
-697 LSSNSPNLQ
+697 LSSNNPNLQ
-706 NIPIRTQNGQKIR
+706 NIPIRTANGQKIR
-719 KAFIPRNDDFELM
+719 RAFIPRGSDYILM

-746 ISKDQNMIG
+746 MSNEKNMID
-755 AFINNQDIHTI
+755 AFVNNQDIHTM
-766 TASKIYNI
+766 TASKIYNVD
-774 KPDKVTREQ
+774 PENVTREQ

-806 TNLTRSESKLMIES
+806 TDLNRSESKVMIDN
-820 YFENYP
+820 YFLNYP
-826 GLKSYMSNQ
+826 GLKKYMSDQ
-835 IDFARTNGYVETIMG
+835 IDFARNNGYVETIMG

-863 MIRSG
+863 MLRSSS
-868 AERNAINA
+868 ERNAINA

-889 MIRIHNEFK
+889 MININSELK

-910 HDELVFDVFCK
+910 HDELVFDVHK
-921 EKELV
+921 SEKD
-926 QGIVKNTMESAV
+926 QIKDIVKTTMESAV
-938 KLDVPLKVDLDF
+938 KLKVPLKIDLEF

>member
-1 MIFFH
+1 ME
-6 FAKLQNSCISNT
+6 NS
-18 EYISSYIEI
+18 
-27 NFQKNLMEGSK
+27 KN
-38 KLFLLDAYAL
+38 LFLLDAYAL

-77 SLLEIIRTQ
+77 SLFEIIRTQ
-86 KPDYLAVAFD
+86 NPDYLAVAFD

-103 SEMFT
+103 SEMFE

-118 EPIILAI
+118 EPILVAI
-125 PYIKDILTSMKIPI
+125 PYIKEILEGMKIPI
-139 LEKEGYEAD
+139 LEKEGFEAD
-148 DVIGTVAKDAEDK
+148 DIIGTVAKDAEEN

-178 SDNIFLCK
+178 SHNIFLCK

-201 VKDKFEIDNPEQV
+201 VKDKFEVESPDQV

-255 AHEITGKL
+255 AHEVTGKL
-263 GEKISNNKDL
+263 GEKIIENKEL

-278 KLARIILDVPIDY
+278 KLAKIILDVPIDY
-291 NLNDFELSKPDNT
+291 NLDEFKLSDPDKEI
-304 AVFEVFDELEFR
+304 VLKVFDELEFR
-316 RIKETFYKIF
+316 RIKETFFKIF
-326 GLDKSE
+326 GTISSQIEE
-332 KSDPKK
+332 KGAEVV
-338 DYIQGDLF
+338 QGDLF
-346 GNNVVDNSK
+346 SETYNLESNKDS
-355 LNLNKSKSY
+355 LNDSKSI
-364 YQRIESSDELQ
+364 YQRIESFEEL
-375 YFTKKLL
+375 KLL
-382 QQKIVAFDTETE
+382 VEKMMKQEIVAFDTETE
-394 GLNSLE
+394 GLNALE
-400 TEIVGI
+400 TDIVGI
-406 SFSWEK
+406 SFSWQK
-412 GKGFYLPI
+412 GIGYYLPI
-420 KKDKTIQLEY
+420 KNNKSAHEKSFE
-430 FNILKPFF
+430 ILRPFF
-438 NNKEIIKVGH
+438 ESTEIIKVGH
-448 NIKFDIKVLFKYD
+448 NIKFDIQVLHKYNVKV
-461 VVVSEPIF
+461 SSPIY

-512 KSMRDIPIDEVTNYA
+512 ISMRDVSIDKITDYA
-527 SEDADLSLQL
+527 SEDADITLQL
-537 KYIFDKELESNGVK
+537 KSIFDKEIEVNNLSK
-551 DIFHEI
+551 IFYDI
-557 EIPII
+557 EIPMI
-562 NVLSDM
+562 NVLSEM
-568 EKEGINIDSTYL
+568 ETEGIKIDTSYL
-580 NKLEQE
+580 EKLDKE
-586 FEKDLNKLKKDIFNQ
+586 FEEDLEKLKKEIFKK

-612 QLGDILFDKL
+612 QLGEILFDKL

-645 LADDHEIIRSILEWR
+645 LANDHKIIEDILEWR

-672 LPNEVSIRTNK
+672 LPNEVSSLTNRV
-683 IHTKFNQTVTTTGR
+683 HSSFNQTVTTTGR
-697 LSSNSPNLQ
+697 LSSNNPNLQ
-706 NIPIRTQNGQKIR
+706 NIPIRTANGQKIR
-719 KAFIPRNDDFELM
+719 RAFIPRGSDYILM

-746 ISKDQNMIG
+746 MSNEKNMID
-755 AFINNQDIHTI
+755 AFVNNQDIHTM
-766 TASKIYNI
+766 TASKIYNVD
-774 KPDKVTREQ
+774 PENVTREQ

-806 TNLTRSESKLMIES
+806 TDLNRSESKVMIDN
-820 YFENYP
+820 YFLNYP
-826 GLKSYMSNQ
+826 GLKKYMSDQ
-835 IDFARTNGYVETIMG
+835 IDFARNNGYVETIMG

-863 MIRSG
+863 MLRSSS
-868 AERNAINA
+868 ERNAINA

-889 MIRIHNEFK
+889 MININSELK

-910 HDELVFDVFCK
+910 HDELVFDVHK
-921 EKELV
+921 SEKD
-926 QGIVKNTMESAV
+926 QIKDIVKTTMESAV
-938 KLDVPLKVDLDF
+938 KLKVPLKIDLEF

>member
-1 MIFFH
+1 ME
-6 FAKLQNSCISNT
+6 NS
-18 EYISSYIEI
+18 
-27 NFQKNLMEGSK
+27 KN
-38 KLFLLDAYAL
+38 LFLLDAYAL

-77 SLLEIIRTQ
+77 SLFEIIRTQ
-86 KPDYLAVAFD
+86 NPDYLAVAFD

-103 SEMFT
+103 SEMFE

-118 EPIILAI
+118 EPILVAI
-125 PYIKDILTSMKIPI
+125 PYIKEILEGMKIPI
-139 LEKEGYEAD
+139 LEKEGFEAD
-148 DVIGTVAKDAEDK
+148 DIIGTVAKDAEEN

-201 VKDKFEIDNPEQV
+201 VKDKFEVESPDQV

-255 AHEITGKL
+255 AHEVTGKL
-263 GEKISNNKDL
+263 GEKIIENKEL

-278 KLARIILDVPIDY
+278 KLAKIILDVPIDY
-291 NLNDFELSKPDNT
+291 NLDEFKLSDPDKEI
-304 AVFEVFDELEFR
+304 VLKVFDELEFR
-316 RIKETFYKIF
+316 RIKETFFKIF
-326 GLDKSE
+326 GTNSSQLEE
-332 KSDPKK
+332 KGAEVV
-338 DYIQGDLF
+338 QGDLF
-346 GNNVVDNSK
+346 SETYNLESNKDS
-355 LNLNKSKSY
+355 LNDSKSI
-364 YQRIESSDELQ
+364 YQRIESFEEL
-375 YFTKKLL
+375 KLFVEKMMK
-382 QQKIVAFDTETE
+382 QEIVAFDTETE
-394 GLNSLE
+394 GLNALE
-400 TEIVGI
+400 TDIVGI
-406 SFSWEK
+406 SFSWQKGLGYYLAIKNNKSVHEK
-412 GKGFYLPI
+412 TF
-420 KKDKTIQLEY
+420 E
-430 FNILKPFF
+430 ILKPFF
-438 NNKEIIKVGH
+438 ESTEIIKVGH
-448 NIKFDIKVLFKYD
+448 NIKFDIQVLHKYNVKV
-461 VVVSEPIF
+461 SSPIY

-512 KSMRDIPIDEVTNYA
+512 ISMRDVSIDKITDYA
-527 SEDADLSLQL
+527 SEDADITLQL
-537 KYIFDKELESNGVK
+537 KSVFDKEIEVNNLGK
-551 DIFHEI
+551 IFYDI
-557 EIPII
+557 EIPMI
-562 NVLSDM
+562 NVLSEM
-568 EKEGINIDSTYL
+568 ETEGIKIDTSYL
-580 NKLEQE
+580 EKLDKE
-586 FEKDLNKLKKDIFNQ
+586 FEEDLEKLKKEIFKK

-612 QLGDILFDKL
+612 QLGEILFDKL

-645 LADDHEIIRSILEWR
+645 LANDHKIIEDILEWR

-672 LPNEVSIRTNK
+672 LPNEVSNLTNRV
-683 IHTKFNQTVTTTGR
+683 HSSFNQTVTTTGR
-697 LSSNSPNLQ
+697 LSSNNPNLQ
-706 NIPIRTQNGQKIR
+706 NIPIRTANGQKIR
-719 KAFIPRNDDFELM
+719 RAFIPRASDYILM

-746 ISKDQNMIG
+746 MSNEKNMID
-755 AFINNQDIHTI
+755 AFVNNQDIHTM
-766 TASKIYNI
+766 TASKIYNVD
-774 KPDKVTREQ
+774 PENVTREQ

-806 TNLTRSESKLMIES
+806 TDLNRSESKVMIDN
-820 YFENYP
+820 YFLNYP
-826 GLKSYMSNQ
+826 GLKKYMSDQ
-835 IDFARTNGYVETIMG
+835 IDFARNNGYVETIMG

-863 MIRSG
+863 MLRSSS
-868 AERNAINA
+868 ERNAINA

-889 MIRIHNEFK
+889 MININSELK

-910 HDELVFDVFCK
+910 HDELVFDVHK
-921 EKELV
+921 SEKD
-926 QGIVKNTMESAV
+926 QIKDIVKTTMESAV
-938 KLDVPLKVDLDF
+938 KLKVPLRIDLEF

>member
-1 MIFFH
+1 ME
-6 FAKLQNSCISNT
+6 NS
-18 EYISSYIEI
+18 
-27 NFQKNLMEGSK
+27 KN
-38 KLFLLDAYAL
+38 LFLLDAYAL

-77 SLLEIIRTQ
+77 SLFEIIRTQ
-86 KPDYLAVAFD
+86 NPDYLAVAFD
-96 KGGSVTR
+96 KGGSLTR
-103 SEMFT
+103 SEMFE

-118 EPIILAI
+118 EPILVAI
-125 PYIKDILTSMKIPI
+125 PYIKKILGGMKIPI
-139 LEKEGYEAD
+139 LEKEGFEAD
-148 DVIGTVAKDAEDK
+148 DIIGTVAKDAEEN

-178 SDNIFLCK
+178 SNNIFLCK

-201 VKDKFEIDNPEQV
+201 VKDKFEVQSPDQV

-255 AHEITGKL
+255 AHEVTGKL
-263 GEKISNNKDL
+263 GEKIIENKEL

-278 KLARIILDVPIDY
+278 KLAKIILDVPIDY
-291 NLNDFELSKPDNT
+291 NLDQFKLSDPDKDI
-304 AVFEVFDELEFR
+304 VLKVFDELEFR
-316 RIKETFYKIF
+316 RIKETFFKIF
-326 GLDKSE
+326 GTNSSQLEE
-332 KSDPKK
+332 KGVEVV
-338 DYIQGDLF
+338 QGDLF
-346 GNNVVDNSK
+346 SETYDLDSNK
-355 LNLNKSKSY
+355 ENLDDSMPI
-364 YQRIESSDELQ
+364 YQIIESFEEL
-375 YFTKKLL
+375 KLL
-382 QQKIVAFDTETE
+382 VEKMMEQEIVAFDTETE
-394 GLNSLE
+394 GLNALE
-400 TEIVGI
+400 TSIVGI
-406 SFSWEK
+406 SFSWRK
-412 GKGFYLPI
+412 GVGYYLPI
-420 KKDKTIQLEY
+420 KNNKSVYEKSFE
-430 FNILKPFF
+430 ILKPFF
-438 NNKEIIKVGH
+438 ESTKIIKVGH
-448 NIKFDIKVLFKYD
+448 NIKFDIQVLMKYNVKV
-461 VVVSEPIF
+461 SSPIY

-512 KSMRDIPIDEVTNYA
+512 ISMRDVSIDKIKNYA
-527 SEDADLSLQL
+527 GEDADITLRL
-537 KYIFDKELESNGVK
+537 KGIFDKEIEVNNLSK
-551 DIFHEI
+551 IFYDI
-557 EIPII
+557 EIPMI
-562 NVLSDM
+562 NVLSEM
-568 EKEGINIDSTYL
+568 EAEGIKIDTSYL
-580 NKLEQE
+580 KKLDKE
-586 FEKDLNKLKKDIFNQ
+586 FEDDLEKLKKEIFKKC
-601 SGEEFNLNSPK
+601 GEEFNLNSPK
-612 QLGDILFDKL
+612 QLGEILFDKL

-645 LADDHEIIRSILEWR
+645 LANDHRIIENILEWR

-672 LPNEVSIRTNK
+672 LPNEVSNLTNR
-683 IHTKFNQTVTTTGR
+683 IHSSFNQTVTATGR
-697 LSSNSPNLQ
+697 LSSNNPNLQ
-706 NIPIRTQNGQKIR
+706 NIPIRTDNGQKIR
-719 KAFIPRNDDFELM
+719 KAFIPRNNDYIIM

-746 ISKDQNMIG
+746 ISNEENMID
-755 AFINNQDIHTI
+755 AFVNNQDIHTM
-766 TASKIYNI
+766 TASKIYNVD
-774 KPDKVTREQ
+774 PENVSREQ

-806 TNLTRSESKLMIES
+806 TDLNRSESKQMIDN
-820 YFENYP
+820 YFLNYP
-826 GLKSYMSNQ
+826 GLKKYMSDQ
-835 IDFARTNGYVETIMG
+835 IDFARNNGYVETIMG

-863 MIRSG
+863 MLRSG

-889 MIRIHNEFK
+889 MININSEFK

-910 HDELVFDVFCK
+910 HDELVFDVHNS
-921 EKELV
+921 EKDMI
-926 QGIVKNTMESAV
+926 QDIVKTTMESAV
-938 KLDVPLKVDLDF
+938 KLKVPLKIDLEF

>member
-1 MIFFH
+1 ME
-6 FAKLQNSCISNT
+6 NS
-18 EYISSYIEI
+18 
-27 NFQKNLMEGSK
+27 KN
-38 KLFLLDAYAL
+38 LFLLDAYAL

-77 SLLEIIRTQ
+77 SLFEIIRTQ
-86 KPDYLAVAFD
+86 NPDYLAVAFD

-103 SEMFT
+103 SEMFE

-118 EPIILAI
+118 EPILVAI
-125 PYIKDILTSMKIPI
+125 PYIKKILEGMKIPI
-139 LEKEGYEAD
+139 LEKEGFEAD
-148 DVIGTVAKDAEDK
+148 DIIGTVAKDAEEN

-201 VKDKFEIDNPEQV
+201 VKDKFEVESPDQV

-255 AHEITGKL
+255 AHEVTGKL
-263 GEKISNNKDL
+263 GEKIIENKEL

-278 KLARIILDVPIDY
+278 KLAKIILDVPIDY
-291 NLNDFELSKPDNT
+291 NLDEFKLSDPDKKI
-304 AVFEVFDELEFR
+304 VLKVFDELEFR
-316 RIKETFYKIF
+316 RIKETFFKIF
-326 GLDKSE
+326 GTISSPIEE
-332 KSDPKK
+332 KGAEVV
-338 DYIQGDLF
+338 QGDLF
-346 GNNVVDNSK
+346 SETYNLESNKDS
-355 LNLNKSKSY
+355 LNDSKSI
-364 YQRIESSDELQ
+364 YQRIESFEEL
-375 YFTKKLL
+375 KLL
-382 QQKIVAFDTETE
+382 VEKMMKQEIVAFDTETE
-394 GLNSLE
+394 GLNALE
-400 TEIVGI
+400 TDIVGI
-406 SFSWEK
+406 SFSWQK
-412 GKGFYLPI
+412 GIGYYLPI
-420 KKDKTIQLEY
+420 KNNKSAHEKSFE
-430 FNILKPFF
+430 ILRPFF
-438 NNKEIIKVGH
+438 ESTEIIKVGH
-448 NIKFDIKVLFKYD
+448 NIKFDIQVLHKYNVKV
-461 VVVSEPIF
+461 SSPIY

-512 KSMRDIPIDEVTNYA
+512 ISMRDVSIDKITDYA
-527 SEDADLSLQL
+527 SEDSDITLQL
-537 KYIFDKELESNGVK
+537 KSIFDKEIEVNNLSK
-551 DIFHEI
+551 IFYDI
-557 EIPII
+557 EIPMI
-562 NVLSDM
+562 NVLSEM
-568 EKEGINIDSTYL
+568 ETEGIKIDTSYL
-580 NKLEQE
+580 EKLDKE
-586 FEKDLNKLKKDIFNQ
+586 FEEDLEKLKKEIFKK

-612 QLGDILFDKL
+612 QLGEILFDKL

-645 LADDHEIIRSILEWR
+645 LANDHKIIEDILEWR

-672 LPNEVSIRTNK
+672 LPNEVSSLTNRV
-683 IHTKFNQTVTTTGR
+683 HSSFNQTVTTTGR
-697 LSSNSPNLQ
+697 LSSNNPNLQ
-706 NIPIRTQNGQKIR
+706 NIPIRTANGQKIR
-719 KAFIPRNDDFELM
+719 RAFIPRGIDYILM

-746 ISKDQNMIG
+746 MSNEKNMID
-755 AFINNQDIHTI
+755 AFVNKQDIHTM
-766 TASKIYNI
+766 TASKIYNVD
-774 KPDKVTREQ
+774 PENVTREQ

-806 TNLTRSESKLMIES
+806 TDLNRSESKVMIDN
-820 YFENYP
+820 YFLNYP
-826 GLKSYMSNQ
+826 GLKKYMSDQ
-835 IDFARTNGYVETIMG
+835 IDFARNNGYVETIMG

-863 MIRSG
+863 MLRSSS
-868 AERNAINA
+868 ERNAINA

-889 MIRIHNEFK
+889 MININSELK

-910 HDELVFDVFCK
+910 HDELVFDVHK
-921 EKELV
+921 SEKD
-926 QGIVKNTMESAV
+926 QIKDIVKNTMESAV
-938 KLDVPLKVDLDF
+938 KLKVPLKIDLEF

>member
-1 MIFFH
+1 ME
-6 FAKLQNSCISNT
+6 NS
-18 EYISSYIEI
+18 
-27 NFQKNLMEGSK
+27 KN
-38 KLFLLDAYAL
+38 LFLLDAYAL

-77 SLLEIIRTQ
+77 SLFEIIRTQ
-86 KPDYLAVAFD
+86 NPDYLAVAFD

-103 SEMFT
+103 SEMFE

-118 EPIILAI
+118 EPILVAI
-125 PYIKDILTSMKIPI
+125 PYIKEILEGMKIPI
-139 LEKEGYEAD
+139 LEKEGFEAD
-148 DVIGTVAKDAEDK
+148 DIIGTVAKDAEEN

-201 VKDKFEIDNPEQV
+201 VKDKFEVESPDQV

-255 AHEITGKL
+255 AHEVTGKL
-263 GEKISNNKDL
+263 GEKITENKEL

-278 KLARIILDVPIDY
+278 KLAKIILDVPIDY
-291 NLNDFELSKPDNT
+291 NLDEFKLSDPDKEI
-304 AVFEVFDELEFR
+304 VLKVFDELEFR
-316 RIKETFYKIF
+316 RIKETFFKIF
-326 GLDKSE
+326 GTNSSQIEE
-332 KSDPKK
+332 KGAEVV
-338 DYIQGDLF
+338 QGDLF
-346 GNNVVDNSK
+346 SETYNLESNKDS
-355 LNLNKSKSY
+355 LNDSKSI
-364 YQRIESSDELQ
+364 YQRIESFEEL
-375 YFTKKLL
+375 KLL
-382 QQKIVAFDTETE
+382 VEKMMKQEIVAFDTETE
-394 GLNSLE
+394 GLNALE
-400 TEIVGI
+400 TDIVGI
-406 SFSWEK
+406 SFSWQK
-412 GKGFYLPI
+412 GIGYYLPI
-420 KKDKTIQLEY
+420 KNNKSAHEKSFE
-430 FNILKPFF
+430 ILRPFF
-438 NNKEIIKVGH
+438 ESTEIIKVGH
-448 NIKFDIKVLFKYD
+448 NIKFDIQVLHKYNVKV
-461 VVVSEPIF
+461 SSPIY

-512 KSMRDIPIDEVTNYA
+512 ISMRDVSIDKITDYA
-527 SEDADLSLQL
+527 SEDADITLQL
-537 KYIFDKELESNGVK
+537 KSIFDKEIEVNNLSK
-551 DIFHEI
+551 IFYDI
-557 EIPII
+557 EIPMI
-562 NVLSDM
+562 NVLSEM
-568 EKEGINIDSTYL
+568 ETEGIKIDTSYL
-580 NKLEQE
+580 EKLDKE
-586 FEKDLNKLKKDIFNQ
+586 FEEDLEKLKKEIFKK

-612 QLGDILFDKL
+612 QLGEILFDKL

-645 LADDHEIIRSILEWR
+645 LANDHKIIEDILEWR

-672 LPNEVSIRTNK
+672 LPNEVSSLTNRV
-683 IHTKFNQTVTTTGR
+683 HSSFNQTVTTTGR
-697 LSSNSPNLQ
+697 LSSNNPNLQ
-706 NIPIRTQNGQKIR
+706 NIPIRTANGQKIR
-719 KAFIPRNDDFELM
+719 RAFIPRGSDYILM

-746 ISKDQNMIG
+746 MSNEENMID
-755 AFINNQDIHTI
+755 AFVNNQDIHTM
-766 TASKIYNI
+766 TASKIYNVD
-774 KPDKVTREQ
+774 PENVTREQ

-806 TNLTRSESKLMIES
+806 TDLNRSESKVMIDN
-820 YFENYP
+820 YFLNYP
-826 GLKSYMSNQ
+826 GLKKYMSDQ
-835 IDFARTNGYVETIMG
+835 IDFARNNGYVETIMG

-863 MIRSG
+863 MLRSG

-889 MIRIHNEFK
+889 MININSELK

-910 HDELVFDVFCK
+910 HDELVFDVHK
-921 EKELV
+921 SEKD
-926 QGIVKNTMESAV
+926 QIKDIVKTTMESAV
-938 KLDVPLKVDLDF
+938 KLKVPLKIDLEF

>member
-1 MIFFH
+1 ME
-6 FAKLQNSCISNT
+6 NS
-18 EYISSYIEI
+18 
-27 NFQKNLMEGSK
+27 KN
-38 KLFLLDAYAL
+38 LFLLDAYAL

-77 SLLEIIRTQ
+77 SLFEIIRTQ
-86 KPDYLAVAFD
+86 NPDYLAVAFD

-103 SEMFT
+103 SEMFE

-118 EPIILAI
+118 EPILVAI
-125 PYIKDILTSMKIPI
+125 PYIKEILEGMKIPI
-139 LEKEGYEAD
+139 LEKEGFEAD
-148 DVIGTVAKDAEDK
+148 DIIGTVAKDAEEN

-201 VKDKFEIDNPEQV
+201 VKDKFEVESPDQV

-232 GVGDKTAKK
+232 GVGDKNAKK

-255 AHEITGKL
+255 AHEVTGKL
-263 GEKISNNKDL
+263 GEKIIENKEL

-278 KLARIILDVPIDY
+278 KLAKIILDVPIDY
-291 NLNDFELSKPDNT
+291 NLDEFKLSDPDKEI
-304 AVFEVFDELEFR
+304 VLKVFDELEFR
-316 RIKETFYKIF
+316 RIKETFFKIF
-326 GLDKSE
+326 GTNSSQLEE
-332 KSDPKK
+332 KGAEVV
-338 DYIQGDLF
+338 QGDLF
-346 GNNVVDNSK
+346 SETYNLESNKDS
-355 LNLNKSKSY
+355 LNDSKSI
-364 YQRIESSDELQ
+364 YQRIESFEEL
-375 YFTKKLL
+375 KLFVEKMMK
-382 QQKIVAFDTETE
+382 QEIVAFDTETE
-394 GLNSLE
+394 GLNALE
-400 TEIVGI
+400 TDIVGI
-406 SFSWEK
+406 SFSWQKGLGYYLAIKNNKSVHEK
-412 GKGFYLPI
+412 TF
-420 KKDKTIQLEY
+420 E
-430 FNILKPFF
+430 ILKPFF
-438 NNKEIIKVGH
+438 ESPEIIKVGH
-448 NIKFDIKVLFKYD
+448 NIKFDIQVLYKYNVKV
-461 VVVSEPIF
+461 SSPIY

-512 KSMRDIPIDEVTNYA
+512 ISMRDVSIDKITDYA
-527 SEDADLSLQL
+527 SEDADITLQL
-537 KYIFDKELESNGVK
+537 KSVFDKEIEVNNLGK
-551 DIFHEI
+551 IFYDI
-557 EIPII
+557 EIPMI
-562 NVLSDM
+562 NVLSEM
-568 EKEGINIDSTYL
+568 ETEGIKIDTSYL
-580 NKLEQE
+580 EKLDKE
-586 FEKDLNKLKKDIFNQ
+586 FEEDLEKLKKEIFKK

-612 QLGDILFDKL
+612 QLGEILFDKL

-645 LADDHEIIRSILEWR
+645 LSNDHKIIEDILEWR

-672 LPNEVSIRTNK
+672 LPNEVSNLTNRV
-683 IHTKFNQTVTTTGR
+683 HSSFNQTVTTTGR
-697 LSSNSPNLQ
+697 LSSNNPNLQ
-706 NIPIRTQNGQKIR
+706 NIPIRTANGQKIR
-719 KAFIPRNDDFELM
+719 RAFIPRGSDYILM

-746 ISKDQNMIG
+746 MSNEKNMID
-755 AFINNQDIHTI
+755 AFVNNQDIHTM
-766 TASKIYNI
+766 TASKIYNVD
-774 KPDKVTREQ
+774 PENVTREQ

-806 TNLTRSESKLMIES
+806 TDLNRSESKVMIDN
-820 YFENYP
+820 YFLNYP
-826 GLKSYMSNQ
+826 GLKKYMSDQ
-835 IDFARTNGYVETIMG
+835 IDFARNNGYVETIMG

-863 MIRSG
+863 MLRSSS
-868 AERNAINA
+868 ERNAINA

-889 MIRIHNEFK
+889 MININSELK

-910 HDELVFDVFCK
+910 HDELVFDVHK
-921 EKELV
+921 SEKD
-926 QGIVKNTMESAV
+926 QIKDIVKTTMESAV
-938 KLDVPLKVDLDF
+938 KLKVPLKIDLEF

>member
-1 MIFFH
+1 ME
-6 FAKLQNSCISNT
+6 NS
-18 EYISSYIEI
+18 
-27 NFQKNLMEGSK
+27 KN
-38 KLFLLDAYAL
+38 LFLLDAYAL

-77 SLLEIIRTQ
+77 SLFEIIRTQ
-86 KPDYLAVAFD
+86 NPDYLAVAFD

-103 SEMFT
+103 SEMFE

-118 EPIILAI
+118 EPILVAI
-125 PYIKDILTSMKIPI
+125 PYIKEILEGMKIPI
-139 LEKEGYEAD
+139 LEKEGFEAD
-148 DVIGTVAKDAEDK
+148 DIIGTVAKDAEEN

-201 VKDKFEIDNPEQV
+201 VKDKFEVESPDQV

-255 AHEITGKL
+255 AHEVTGKL
-263 GEKISNNKDL
+263 GEKIIENKEL

-278 KLARIILDVPIDY
+278 KLAKIILDVPIDY
-291 NLNDFELSKPDNT
+291 NLDEFKLSDPDKEI
-304 AVFEVFDELEFR
+304 VLKVFDELEFR
-316 RIKETFYKIF
+316 RIKETFFKIF
-326 GLDKSE
+326 GTISSPIEE
-332 KSDPKK
+332 KGAEVV
-338 DYIQGDLF
+338 QGDLF
-346 GNNVVDNSK
+346 SETYNLESNKDS
-355 LNLNKSKSY
+355 LNDSKSI
-364 YQRIESSDELQ
+364 YQRIESFEEL
-375 YFTKKLL
+375 KLL
-382 QQKIVAFDTETE
+382 VEKMMKQEIVAFDTETE
-394 GLNSLE
+394 GLNALE
-400 TEIVGI
+400 TDIVGI
-406 SFSWEK
+406 SFSWQK
-412 GKGFYLPI
+412 GIGYYLPI
-420 KKDKTIQLEY
+420 KNNKSAHEKSFE
-430 FNILKPFF
+430 ILRPFF
-438 NNKEIIKVGH
+438 ESTEIIKVGH
-448 NIKFDIKVLFKYD
+448 NIKFDIQVLHKYNVKV
-461 VVVSEPIF
+461 SSPIY

-512 KSMRDIPIDEVTNYA
+512 ISMRDVSIDKITDYA
-527 SEDADLSLQL
+527 SEDADITLQL
-537 KYIFDKELESNGVK
+537 KSIFDKEIEVNNLGK
-551 DIFHEI
+551 IFYDI
-557 EIPII
+557 EIPMI
-562 NVLSDM
+562 NVLSEM
-568 EKEGINIDSTYL
+568 ETEGIKIDTSYL
-580 NKLEQE
+580 EKLDKE
-586 FEKDLNKLKKDIFNQ
+586 FEEDLEKLKKEIFKK

-612 QLGDILFDKL
+612 QLGEILFDKL

-645 LADDHEIIRSILEWR
+645 LANDHKIIEDILEWR

-672 LPNEVSIRTNK
+672 LPNEVSSLTNRV
-683 IHTKFNQTVTTTGR
+683 HSSFNQTVTTTGR
-697 LSSNSPNLQ
+697 LSSNNPNLQ
-706 NIPIRTQNGQKIR
+706 NIPIRTANGQKIR
-719 KAFIPRNDDFELM
+719 RAFIPRGSDYILM

-746 ISKDQNMIG
+746 MSNEKNMID
-755 AFINNQDIHTI
+755 AFVNNQDIHTM
-766 TASKIYNI
+766 TASKIYNVD
-774 KPDKVTREQ
+774 PENVTREQ

-806 TNLTRSESKLMIES
+806 TDLNRSESKVMIDN
-820 YFENYP
+820 YFLNYP
-826 GLKSYMSNQ
+826 GLKKYMSDQ
-835 IDFARTNGYVETIMG
+835 IDFARNNGYVETIMG

-863 MIRSG
+863 MLRSSS
-868 AERNAINA
+868 ERNAINA

-889 MIRIHNEFK
+889 MININSELK

-910 HDELVFDVFCK
+910 HDELVFDVHK
-921 EKELV
+921 SEKD
-926 QGIVKNTMESAV
+926 QIKDIVKTTMESAV
-938 KLDVPLKVDLDF
+938 KLKVPLKIDLEF